1 MRRINCNR
9 ALAGLLAVV
18 MAVGQIPTPALA
30 EAAQSADQA
39 ISEQGGGSE
48 VATGSDTGEAV
59 PVEDESA
66 AEDAAATNA
75 EQQQGDRVA
84 TYAARASRSIREAG
98 SKWDDVSK
106 SDVYW
111 AVGRGTYRIRLNGT
125 GNWKD
130 IKSWRR
136 DYASANLE
144 PGVYAVQEYKI
155 PQFDWF
161 DDGTLTLTRYW
172 TATVVTEGAADA
184 TGTQLGGIV
193 VDNTPY
199 ANADT
204 YDIDEGRTKTFTVQ
218 NVDDYKVDKVQINGE
233 TKTPDAYGNYPIP
246 NTVDSQIKVTYKA
259 DTEATVEVDEESSAN
274 LESLT
279 VGGTSAVAGS
289 SVSVNVKNSVS
300 VVATPADGYAVES
313 IEFDGITYRNG
324 DKGLSFKNHVATLTL
339 TALKKDE
346 TYKLKVNTVKAGLV
360 GNDGAEVGILGKDSS
375 TYNKIVFNAA
385 LDAAKSVPD
394 GLTAGDVTIEYD
406 ASRSGVGVWKPLD
419 YTPAAWY
426 ESTLHA
432 FGKKDSE
439 QIQISYAGNNQ
450 YPASSIRLTVK
461 PVDGRTVTHI
471 SMNAATSVQYSEDF
485 DALKAKVYRQLAPT
499 VVDEVTGKPVIGL
512 SRNDFEIDGLEQKVG
527 EYTVTMKF
535 KGNGTYKPS
544 EATATVTVTKAP
556 SSVKVKNTS
565 ITYGNTVAVADLVS
579 STPSNKETEPVI
591 VVAGIDGDGKGYL
604 SIDLSYV
611 GGGKAQSAIN
621 SILHLDKGVTL
632 DGLINLLNNDAT
644 MKFLGYAL
652 KAAGVENPDQVIDSL
667 KSALDTAQ
675 DLGLGGS
682 TVALG
687 GTPSKAGVYL
697 VTAVTTSGNYETSAG
712 VGYLTIAPRT
722 EDVTLTWNASTPK
735 GGFAVGSEELANF
748 DFGAKVV
755 DSDAAVEGAKVRYLI
770 TGIAYD
776 GSTFKSTDPNVK
788 PTKPGCYTEVAYVL
802 GGNYAAAPIT
812 RAFKIS
818 RLETTISMGDEIHEY
833 DGAAQAMNAQVY
845 VGDQPLEGAELT
857 FSYFGMS
864 ASGAFDVKL
873 DGMPTEAGTYK
884 VVATYLGDAQHATS
898 SKATTLKINP
908 REVSVKA
915 NNASKICGEADPE
928 SAYSYELIDRGKTT
942 WKGGDLATEVSPT
955 VSYQRQPGE
964 DPGVYTLHINAAT
977 CNRNFKLNE
986 AESGVFNIYG
996 ALTVKVDG
1004 HGTAGLVEGAPAGG
1018 EPDTPISVN
1027 AVADEGYVFTGWT
1040 VDKGDAKV
1048 QDANATETIVRMGSS
1063 NTTLTAH
1070 FELAM
1075 TPIQPMTYVT
1085 VEAGEGG
1092 SATSNPRGALPGTK
1106 VALTAVADEGYVFDH
1121 WEVIDG
1127 DIELADAASATT
1139 TFLLGEK
1146 AVTVRALF
1154 ELAMTP
1160 IQPMTYVTVEA
1171 GEGGSATSNP
1181 RGALPGTK
1189 VALTAV
1195 ADEGYVFD
1203 HWEVIDGDIELADA
1217 ASATTTFLLGEK
1229 AVTVRA
1235 LFKAAPAPEPVPD
1248 PKDPSDGKGS
1258 GSATTVTETKS
1269 AAKKQDAA
1277 VLPHAGDRTLALV
1290 AGIAIAGVIVL
1301 AAGFALT
1308 RRHNRR

>member
-30 EAAQSADQA
+30 EAAQSPDQA

-59 PVEDESA
+59 PAEDESA

-84 TYAARASRSIREAG
+84 TYAARASRSIRKAG
-98 SKWDDVSK
+98 SKWSDVSK

-111 AVGRGTYRIRLNGT
+111 AVGMGGTYRIRLNGT
-125 GNWKD
+125 DKWTE
-130 IKSWRR
+130 IKSW
-136 DYASANLE
+136 DWGLDSGSANLE
-144 PGVYAVQEYKI
+144 PGVYEVQERRL
-155 PQFDWF
+155 FNWV
-161 DDGTLTLTRYW
+161 DDGDLTLTRFW

-184 TGTQLGGIV
+184 TGAQLGGIF
-193 VDNTPY
+193 VDDKPY
-199 ANADT
+199 AHAGT
-204 YDIDEGRTKTFTVQ
+204 YDIDEGTPKTFTVQ

-259 DTEATVEVDEESSAN
+259 DTEATVKVDEESSAN

-289 SVSVNVKNSVS
+289 SVSVNVMNSVS

-313 IEFDGITYRNG
+313 IEFDGKKYLYG
-324 DKGLSFKNHVATLTL
+324 DEDLSFKNHVATLTL

-406 ASRSGVGVWKPLD
+406 ASRSGDGVWKSLD
-419 YTPAAWY
+419 YTPARHPV
-426 ESTLHA
+426 TRHA
-432 FGKKDSE
+432 FGEKDPE
-439 QIQISYAGNNQ
+439 QIRIRYAGNDQ
-450 YPASSIRLTVK
+450 YPASSITLTVK

-471 SMNAATSVQYSEDF
+471 SMNAATSVQYSKDF
-485 DALKAKVYRQLAPT
+485 DALKDKVYRQLAPT

-565 ITYGNTVAVADLVS
+565 ITYGNTVAVAGLVS

-621 SILHLDKGVTL
+621 AILHLDKGVTL
-632 DGLINLLNNDAT
+632 DGLLNNDAT
-644 MKFLGYAL
+644 MRVLGHAL
-652 KAAGVENPDQVIDSL
+652 EAAGVENPDQVIDSL

-712 VGYLTIAPRT
+712 VGCLTIAPRT

-735 GGFAVGSEELANF
+735 GGFAVGSDELAKF

-755 DSDAAVEGAKVRYLI
+755 DSDAAVAGAKVRYLI

-802 GGNYAAAPIT
+802 GGNYAAAPIK
-812 RAFKIS
+812 RDFKIS

-845 VGDQPLEGAELT
+845 VGDQPLEGAEVT

-915 NNASKICGEADPE
+915 NNASKIYGEADPE
-928 SAYSYELIDRGKTT
+928 SAYSYELIDRGTTT

-955 VSYQRQPGE
+955 VSYQREPGE
-964 DPGVYTLHINAAT
+964 NPGEYTLHINAAT

-1018 EPDTPISVN
+1018 EPGTPIGVN

-1154 ELAMTP
+1154 
-1160 IQPMTYVTVEA
+1160 
-1171 GEGGSATSNP
+1171 
-1181 RGALPGTK
+1181 
-1189 VALTAV
+1189 
-1195 ADEGYVFD
+1195 
-1203 HWEVIDGDIELADA
+1203 
-1217 ASATTTFLLGEK
+1217 K
-1229 AVTVRA
+1229 AV
-1235 LFKAAPAPEPVPD
+1235 PAPEPVPD

-1258 GSATTVTETKS
+1258 GSATTVTETRS

-1277 VLPHAGDRTLALV
+1277 VLPHAGDRTFALV

>member
-30 EAAQSADQA
+30 EAAQSADQV

-59 PVEDESA
+59 PAEDESA

-84 TYAARASRSIREAG
+84 TYAARASRSIRKAG
-98 SKWDDVSK
+98 REWRDVSK
-106 SDVYW
+106 KEVYG
-111 AVGRGTYRIRLNGT
+111 AVSTGPYRIHIRLNGT
-125 GNWKD
+125 DNWTE
-130 IKSWRR
+130 ITSW
-136 DYASANLE
+136 ALNPSSANLE
-144 PGVYAVQEYKI
+144 PGVYEVQEYKKVGGSFFN
-155 PQFDWF
+155 PEFAWV
-161 DDGTLTLTRYW
+161 DDGDLTLTRFW
-172 TATVVTEGAADA
+172 RATVVTEGAADA
-184 TGTQLGGIV
+184 TGAQLGGIV
-193 VDNTPY
+193 VDGTSY
-199 ANADT
+199 ANAGT
-204 YDIDEGRTKTFTVQ
+204 YEINEGTPKTFTVQ
-218 NVDDYKVDKVQINGE
+218 NVDDYKVDKVQIDGK
-233 TKTPDAYGNYPIP
+233 TVTPDPDGNYTIP
-246 NTVDSQIKVTYKA
+246 NNADSKIKVTYKA
-259 DTEATVEVDEESSAN
+259 DTEATVKVDEASSAN

-289 SVSVNVKNSVS
+289 SVSVNVKNSVF
-300 VVATPADGYAVES
+300 VVAKPAPGYAVES
-313 IEFDGITYRNG
+313 IDFNGITYRNG
-324 DKGLSFKNHVATLTL
+324 DASLGFKNQVATLTL
-339 TALKKDE
+339 PELTKDE
-346 TYKLKVNTVKAGLV
+346 TYILKVNTVKAGLV
-360 GNDGAEVGILGKDSS
+360 GIDGAEVGILGKDSS
-375 TYNKIVFNAA
+375 TYNEIVFNAA
-385 LDAAKSVPD
+385 LDAAKSVPA
-394 GLTAGDVTIEYD
+394 GLTAGDVTIEYN
-406 ASRSGVGVWKPLD
+406 ASSVSVKDVWKSLD
-419 YTPAAWY
+419 YTPALL
-426 ESTLHA
+426 EGKHA

-439 QIQISYAGNNQ
+439 QIRISYAGNDQ
-450 YPASSIRLTVK
+450 YPASSITLTVK

-499 VVDEVTGKPVIGL
+499 VVDEVTGKPVNGL

-632 DGLINLLNNDAT
+632 DSLINLLNNDAT
-644 MKFLGYAL
+644 MTALRLAL

-697 VTAVTTSGNYETSAG
+697 VTAVATSGNYETSAG
-712 VGYLTIAPRT
+712 VGYLTIAPKT

-735 GGFAVGSEELANF
+735 GGFAVGSDELANF

-915 NNASKICGEADPE
+915 NNASKIYGEADPE
-928 SAYSYELIDRGKTT
+928 SAYSYELIDRGTT
-942 WKGGDLATEVSPT
+942 PWKGGDLATEVSPT

-964 DPGVYTLHINAAT
+964 DPGEYTLHISAAT

-986 AESGVFNIYG
+986 AESGVFKIYG
-996 ALTVKVDG
+996 ALTVKIDG

-1018 EPDTPISVN
+1018 EPGTPIGVN
-1027 AVADEGYVFTGWT
+1027 AVEDEGYVFTGWT
-1040 VDKGDAKV
+1040 VDEGDAKV
-1048 QDANATETIVRMGSS
+1048 EDANATETIVRMGSS

-1070 FELAM
+1070 
-1075 TPIQPMTYVT
+1075 
-1085 VEAGEGG
+1085 
-1092 SATSNPRGALPGTK
+1092 
-1106 VALTAVADEGYVFDH
+1106 
-1121 WEVIDG
+1121 
-1127 DIELADAASATT
+1127 
-1139 TFLLGEK
+1139 
-1146 AVTVRALF
+1146 F

-1258 GSATTVTETKS
+1258 GSATTVTETRS

-1277 VLPHAGDRTLALV
+1277 VLPHAGDRTFALV

>member
-59 PVEDESA
+59 PAEDESTD
-66 AEDAAATNA
+66 EDAAATNA

-84 TYAARASRSIREAG
+84 TYAARTSRSIREAG
-98 SKWDDVSK
+98 SKWEDALK
-106 SDVYW
+106 SDVVR
-111 AVGRGTYRIRLNGT
+111 AFGTGIYQIRLNGT
-125 GNWKD
+125 GNWVNIVRWLSGLD
-130 IKSWRR
+130 ST
-136 DYASANLE
+136 NLE
-144 PGVYAVQEYKI
+144 PGVYEVQKGITKFLKI
-155 PQFDWF
+155 DWV
-161 DDGTLTLTRYW
+161 DDGDLTLTRYW

-184 TGTQLGGIV
+184 TGVQLGGIF
-193 VDNTPY
+193 VDGTPY

-204 YDIDEGRTKTFTVQ
+204 CDIDEGTTKTFTVQ
-218 NVDDYKVDKVQINGE
+218 NVDDYKVDKVQIDGK
-233 TKTPDAYGNYPIP
+233 TVTPDADGNYTIP
-246 NTVDSQIKVTYKA
+246 NNADSIIKVTYKA
-259 DTEATVEVDEESSAN
+259 DTEATVKVDKASSAN

-279 VGGTSAVAGS
+279 VGGTSAAAGS

-300 VVATPADGYAVES
+300 VVATPAPGYAVES
-313 IEFDGITYRNG
+313 IDFNGITYRNG
-324 DKGLSFKNHVATLTL
+324 NADLSFNNHVATLTL
-339 TALKKDE
+339 PALTKDK
-346 TYKLKVNTVKAGLV
+346 TYILKVNTVKAGLV
-360 GNDGAEVGILGKDSS
+360 GINGAEVGILGKDSS
-375 TYNKIVFNAA
+375 TYNEIVFNAA
-385 LDAAKSVPD
+385 LDAANSVPA
-394 GLTAGDVTIEYD
+394 GLTAGDVTIEYN
-406 ASRSGVGVWKPLD
+406 ASSVSVKDVWKPLD
-419 YTPAAWY
+419 YTPARH
-426 ESTLHA
+426 EFLLLHA
-432 FGKKDSE
+432 FGKNGKKDSE
-439 QIQISYAGNNQ
+439 QIRISYAGNDQ
-450 YPASSIRLTVK
+450 YPASSITLTVK

-485 DALKAKVYRQLAPT
+485 DALKDKVYRQLAPT

-512 SRNDFEIDGLEQKVG
+512 SRIDFEIDGLEQKVG

-565 ITYGNTVAVADLVS
+565 ITYGNTVAVAGLVS

-611 GGGKAQSAIN
+611 GDGKAQSAIN

-632 DGLINLLNNDAT
+632 DGLLNNDVT
-644 MKFLGYAL
+644 MRVLGHAL
-652 KAAGVENPDQVIDSL
+652 EAAGVENPDQVIDSL

-712 VGYLTIAPRT
+712 VGCLTIAPRT

-735 GGFAVGSEELANF
+735 GGFAVGSDELAKF

-755 DSDAAVEGAKVRYLI
+755 DSDAAVAGAKVRYLI

-802 GGNYAAAPIT
+802 GGNYAAAPIK
-812 RAFKIS
+812 RDFKIS

-845 VGDQPLEGAELT
+845 VGDQPLEGAEVT

-915 NNASKICGEADPE
+915 NNASKIYGEADPE
-928 SAYSYELIDRGKTT
+928 SAYSYELIDRGTT
-942 WKGGDLATEVSPT
+942 PWKGGDLATEVSPT

-1018 EPDTPISVN
+1018 EPGTPIGVN

-1040 VDKGDAKV
+1040 VDEGDAKV
-1048 QDANATETIVRMGSS
+1048 EDANATETIVRMGRS

-1070 FELAM
+1070 
-1075 TPIQPMTYVT
+1075 
-1085 VEAGEGG
+1085 
-1092 SATSNPRGALPGTK
+1092 
-1106 VALTAVADEGYVFDH
+1106 
-1121 WEVIDG
+1121 
-1127 DIELADAASATT
+1127 
-1139 TFLLGEK
+1139 
-1146 AVTVRALF
+1146 F

-1258 GSATTVTETKS
+1258 GSATTVTETRS

-1277 VLPHAGDRTLALV
+1277 VLPHAGDRTFALV

>member
-59 PVEDESA
+59 PAENESA

-98 SKWDDVSK
+98 SKWSDVSK
-106 SDVYW
+106 SEVYW
-111 AVGRGTYRIRLNGT
+111 AVGMGTYRIRLNGT
-125 GNWKD
+125 DNWTEIESWIGN
-130 IKSWRR
+130 RG
-136 DYASANLE
+136 SANLE
-144 PGVYAVQEYKI
+144 PGVYEVQKFKI
-155 PQFDWF
+155 PKFDWV
-161 DDGTLTLTRYW
+161 DDGNLTLTRYW
-172 TATVVTEGAADA
+172 RATVVTEGAADA
-184 TGTQLGGIV
+184 TGAQLGGIV
-193 VDNTPY
+193 VDGTSY
-199 ANADT
+199 ANANH
-204 YDIDEGRTKTFTVQ
+204 YDIDEGTTKIFTVQ
-218 NVDDYKVDKVQINGE
+218 NVDDYKVDKVQIDGN
-233 TKTPDAYGNYPIP
+233 TVTPDADGNYTIP
-246 NTVDSQIKVTYKA
+246 SNADSQIKVTYKA
-259 DTEATVEVDEESSAN
+259 DTEATVKVDEASSAN
-274 LESLT
+274 LKSLT
-279 VGGTSAVAGS
+279 VGGTFAAAGS

-313 IEFDGITYRNG
+313 IEFNGNTYRNG
-324 DKGLSFKNHVATLTL
+324 DASLSFEKTVATLTL
-339 TALKKDE
+339 PKLAKDE
-346 TYKLKVNTVKAGLV
+346 THILKVNTVKAGLV
-360 GNDGAEVGILGKDSS
+360 GINGAEVGILGKDSS

-385 LDAAKSVPD
+385 LDAAKSVPA
-394 GLTAGDVTIEYD
+394 GLTADDVTIEYN
-406 ASRSGVGVWKPLD
+406 ASPVSVVYHEWKPLD
-419 YTPAAWY
+419 YTPAWN
-426 ESTLHA
+426 EFLLHA

-439 QIQISYAGNNQ
+439 QIQISYAGNDQ
-450 YPASSIRLTVK
+450 YPASSITLTVK

-471 SMNAATSVQYSEDF
+471 SMNAAISVQYSEDF

-499 VVDEVTGKPVIGL
+499 VVDEVTGKPVNGL

-644 MKFLGYAL
+644 MTALRLAL

-697 VTAVTTSGNYETSAG
+697 VTAVATSGNYETSAG
-712 VGYLTIAPRT
+712 VGYLTIAPKT
-722 EDVTLTWNASTPK
+722 EDVTLTWNTSTPK
-735 GGFAVGSEELANF
+735 GGFAVGSDELANF

-755 DSDAAVEGAKVRYLI
+755 DSDAAVAGAKVRYLI

-833 DGAAQAMNAQVY
+833 NGAAQAMNAQVY
-845 VGDQPLEGAELT
+845 VGDQPLEGAEVT

-915 NNASKICGEADPE
+915 NNASKIYGEADPE
-928 SAYSYELIDRGKTT
+928 SAYSYELIDRGTT
-942 WKGGDLATEVSPT
+942 PWKGGDLATEVSPT

-964 DPGVYTLHINAAT
+964 DPGVYTLHIKAAT

-1004 HGTAGLVEGAPAGG
+1004 HGTAGLVEDAPAGG
-1018 EPDTPISVN
+1018 EPGTPIGVN

-1040 VDKGDAKV
+1040 VDEGDAKV
-1048 QDANATETIVRMGSS
+1048 EDANATETIVRMGSS

-1154 ELAMTP
+1154 
-1160 IQPMTYVTVEA
+1160 
-1171 GEGGSATSNP
+1171 
-1181 RGALPGTK
+1181 
-1189 VALTAV
+1189 
-1195 ADEGYVFD
+1195 
-1203 HWEVIDGDIELADA
+1203 
-1217 ASATTTFLLGEK
+1217 K
-1229 AVTVRA
+1229 AV
-1235 LFKAAPAPEPVPD
+1235 PAPEPVPD

-1258 GSATTVTETKS
+1258 GSATTVTETRS

-1277 VLPHAGDRTLALV
+1277 VLPHAGDRTFALV

>member
-59 PVEDESA
+59 PAEDESA

-98 SKWDDVSK
+98 FKWKDALK
-106 SDVYW
+106 SDVVR
-111 AVGRGTYRIRLNGT
+111 AFGPGMYRIRLNGT
-125 GNWKD
+125 DDWID
-130 IKSWRR
+130 IGFWLLNPG
-136 DYASANLE
+136 SADLE
-144 PGVYAVQEYKI
+144 PGVYEVQECR
-155 PQFDWF
+155 FFNWV

-172 TATVVTEGAADA
+172 RATVVTEGAADA
-184 TGTQLGGIV
+184 TGAQLGGIF
-193 VDNTPY
+193 VDGLSY
-199 ANADT
+199 ANAGT
-204 YDIDEGRTKTFTVQ
+204 YDIDEGTTKTFTVQ
-218 NVDDYKVDKVQINGE
+218 NVDDYKVDKVQIDDN
-233 TKTPDAYGNYPIP
+233 TVTPDADGNYTIP
-246 NTVDSQIKVTYKA
+246 SNADSQIKVTYKA
-259 DTEATVEVDEESSAN
+259 DTEATVKVDEASSAN
-274 LESLT
+274 LKSLT
-279 VGGTSAVAGS
+279 VGGTSAAAGS
-289 SVSVNVKNSVS
+289 SVSVNVMNSVS

-313 IEFDGITYRNG
+313 IEFNGITYRNG
-324 DKGLSFKNHVATLTL
+324 DAGLSFKNQVATLTL
-339 TALKKDE
+339 PALTKDE
-346 TYKLKVNTVKAGLV
+346 TYILKVNTVKAGLV
-360 GNDGAEVGILGKDSS
+360 GIDGAEVGILGKDSS
-375 TYNKIVFNAA
+375 AYNKIVFNAA
-385 LDAAKSVPD
+385 LDAAKSVPA
-394 GLTAGDVTIEYD
+394 GLTADDVTIEYN
-406 ASRSGVGVWKPLD
+406 ASPVSVIHHEWKPLD
-419 YTPAAWY
+419 YTPARH
-426 ESTLHA
+426 ERTLHA
-432 FGKKDSE
+432 FGKNGKKDSE
-439 QIQISYAGNNQ
+439 QIRISYAGNDQ
-450 YPASSIRLTVK
+450 YPASSITLTVK

-471 SMNAATSVQYSEDF
+471 SMNAATSVQYSKDF
-485 DALKAKVYRQLAPT
+485 DALKDKVYRQLAPT
-499 VVDEVTGKPVIGL
+499 VVDEVTGKPVNGL

-632 DGLINLLNNDAT
+632 DSLINLLNNDAT
-644 MKFLGYAL
+644 MTALRLAL

-697 VTAVTTSGNYETSAG
+697 VTAVATSGNYETSAG

-770 TGIAYD
+770 TGIACD

-802 GGNYAAAPIT
+802 GGNYAAAPIK

-845 VGDQPLEGAELT
+845 VGDQPLEGAEVT

-915 NNASKICGEADPE
+915 NNASKIYGEADPE
-928 SAYSYELIDRGKTT
+928 SAYSYELIDRGTTT

-955 VSYQRQPGE
+955 VSYQREPGE
-964 DPGVYTLHINAAT
+964 NPGEYTLHISAAT
-977 CNRNFKLNE
+977 CNRNFKLNV
-986 AESGVFNIYG
+986 AESGVFKIYG

-1018 EPDTPISVN
+1018 EPGTPIGVN

-1040 VDKGDAKV
+1040 VDEGDAKV
-1048 QDANATETIVRMGSS
+1048 EDANATETIVRMGSS

-1075 TPIQPMTYVT
+1075 TPIQPM
-1085 VEAGEGG
+1085 
-1092 SATSNPRGALPGTK
+1092 S
-1106 VALTAVADEGYVFDH
+1106 
-1121 WEVIDG
+1121 
-1127 DIELADAASATT
+1127 
-1139 TFLLGEK
+1139 
-1146 AVTVRALF
+1146 
-1154 ELAMTP
+1154 
-1160 IQPMTYVTVEA
+1160 YVTVEA

-1235 LFKAAPAPEPVPD
+1235 LFKAVPAPEPVPD

-1258 GSATTVTETKS
+1258 GSVTTVTETRS

-1277 VLPHAGDRTLALV
+1277 VLPHAGDRTFALV
-1290 AGIAIAGVIVL
+1290 TGIAIAGVIVL

>member
-59 PVEDESA
+59 PAEDESA

-84 TYAARASRSIREAG
+84 TYAARASRSIRQAG
-98 SKWDDVSK
+98 SKWSDVSK
-106 SDVYW
+106 SDVYR
-111 AVGRGTYRIRLNGT
+111 AVGTGKYQIRRLNGT
-125 GNWKD
+125 DNWTEITYWGLNFD
-130 IKSWRR
+130 
-136 DYASANLE
+136 SANLE
-144 PGVYAVQEYKI
+144 PGVYAVQEYKNDGSWVK
-155 PQFDWF
+155 PKFEWV
-161 DDGTLTLTRYW
+161 DDGDLTLTRYW

-184 TGTQLGGIV
+184 TGAQLGGIV
-193 VDNTPY
+193 VDGTPY
-199 ANADT
+199 ANANH
-204 YDIDEGRTKTFTVQ
+204 YDIDEGTTKTFTVQ
-218 NVDDYKVDKVQINGE
+218 NVAGYKVDKVQIDDNNV
-233 TKTPDAYGNYPIP
+233 TPDAGGNYTIQCSA
-246 NTVDSQIKVTYKA
+246 DSQIKVTYKA
-259 DTEATVEVDEESSAN
+259 DTEATVKVDDASSAN
-274 LESLT
+274 LKSLT
-279 VGGTSAVAGS
+279 VGGTSAAAGS

-313 IEFDGITYRNG
+313 IEFNDTTYRNG
-324 DKGLSFKNHVATLTL
+324 DAGLSFKKQVATLTL
-339 TALKKDE
+339 PALNKDE
-346 TYKLKVNTVKAGLV
+346 TYILKVNTVKAGLV
-360 GNDGAEVGILGKDSS
+360 GINDAEVGILGKDSS
-375 TYNKIVFNAA
+375 TYNEIVFNAA
-385 LDAAKSVPD
+385 LDAANSVPA
-394 GLTAGDVTIEYD
+394 GLTAADVTIKYN
-406 ASRSGVGVWKPLD
+406 AGSGVWKSLD
-419 YTPAAWY
+419 YTPAWY
-426 ESTLHA
+426 EFLLHA
-432 FGKKDSE
+432 FGKSKKGSE
-439 QIQISYAGNNQ
+439 QIKISYAGNDQ
-450 YPASSIRLTVK
+450 YPASSITLTVK

-499 VVDEVTGKPVIGL
+499 VVDEVTGKPVNGL

-565 ITYGNTVAVADLVS
+565 ITYRNTVAVADLVS

-644 MKFLGYAL
+644 MTALRLAL

-712 VGYLTIAPRT
+712 VGYLTIVPKT

-735 GGFAVGSEELANF
+735 GGFAVGSDELANF

-755 DSDAAVEGAKVRYLI
+755 DSDAAVAGAKVRYLI

-845 VGDQPLEGAELT
+845 VGDQPLEGAEVT

-873 DGMPTEAGTYK
+873 NGMPTEAGTYK

-915 NNASKICGEADPE
+915 NNASKIYGEADPE
-928 SAYSYELIDRGKTT
+928 SAYSYELIDRGTTT

-955 VSYQRQPGE
+955 VSYQREPGE
-964 DPGVYTLHINAAT
+964 NPGEYTLHINAAT

-1018 EPDTPISVN
+1018 EPGTPIGVN

-1048 QDANATETIVRMGSS
+1048 EDANATETIVHMGSS

-1070 FELAM
+1070 
-1075 TPIQPMTYVT
+1075 
-1085 VEAGEGG
+1085 
-1092 SATSNPRGALPGTK
+1092 
-1106 VALTAVADEGYVFDH
+1106 
-1121 WEVIDG
+1121 
-1127 DIELADAASATT
+1127 
-1139 TFLLGEK
+1139 
-1146 AVTVRALF
+1146 F

-1258 GSATTVTETKS
+1258 GSATTVTETRS

-1277 VLPHAGDRTLALV
+1277 VLPHAGDRTFALV

>member
-59 PVEDESA
+59 PAEDESA

-98 SKWDDVSK
+98 SKWGDVSK
-106 SDVYW
+106 FDVYR
-111 AVGRGTYRIRLNGT
+111 AVGAGTYRIRRNGT
-125 GNWKD
+125 DGWTEID
-130 IKSWRR
+130 SWFRKF
-136 DYASANLE
+136 DSANLE
-144 PGVYAVQEYKI
+144 PGVYAVQKSNI
-155 PQFDWF
+155 LKRDWF
-161 DDGTLTLTRYW
+161 NDGNLTLTRYW

-184 TGTQLGGIV
+184 TGAQLGGIF
-193 VDNTPY
+193 VDGTSY
-199 ANADT
+199 ANAGT
-204 YDIDEGRTKTFTVQ
+204 YDIDEGTTKTFTVQ
-218 NVDDYKVDKVQINGE
+218 NVDDYKVDKVQIDDN
-233 TKTPDAYGNYPIP
+233 TVTPDADGNYTIP
-246 NTVDSQIKVTYKA
+246 SNADSQIKVTYKA
-259 DTEATVEVDEESSAN
+259 DTEATVKVDEASSAN

-279 VGGTSAVAGS
+279 VGGTSAAAGS

-313 IEFDGITYRNG
+313 IEFNGNTYRNG
-324 DKGLSFKNHVATLTL
+324 DAGLSFKNQVATLTL
-339 TALKKDE
+339 PELTKDK
-346 TYKLKVNTVKAGLV
+346 TYILKVNTVKAGLV
-360 GNDGAEVGILGKDSS
+360 GINGAEVGILGKDSS

-385 LDAAKSVPD
+385 LDAAKSVPA

-499 VVDEVTGKPVIGL
+499 VVDEVTGKPVNGL

-644 MKFLGYAL
+644 MKVLGYAL

-735 GGFAVGSEELANF
+735 GGFAVGSDELADF

-755 DSDAAVEGAKVRYLI
+755 DSDAAVAGAKVRYLI

-964 DPGVYTLHINAAT
+964 EPGVYTLHINAAT

-1018 EPDTPISVN
+1018 EPDTQISVN

-1040 VDKGDAKV
+1040 VDEGDAKV
-1048 QDANATETIVRMGSS
+1048 EDANATETIVRMGSS

-1085 VEAGEGG
+1085 VG
-1092 SATSNPRGALPGTK
+1092 
-1106 VALTAVADEGYVFDH
+1106 
-1121 WEVIDG
+1121 
-1127 DIELADAASATT
+1127 
-1139 TFLLGEK
+1139 
-1146 AVTVRALF
+1146 
-1154 ELAMTP
+1154 
-1160 IQPMTYVTVEA
+1160 A

-1258 GSATTVTETKS
+1258 GSATTVTETRS

-1277 VLPHAGDRTLALV
+1277 VLPHAGDRTFALV

>member
-1 MRRINCNR
+1 
-9 ALAGLLAVV
+9 
-18 MAVGQIPTPALA
+18 
-30 EAAQSADQA
+30 
-39 ISEQGGGSE
+39 
-48 VATGSDTGEAV
+48 
-59 PVEDESA
+59 
-66 AEDAAATNA
+66 
-75 EQQQGDRVA
+75 
-84 TYAARASRSIREAG
+84 
-98 SKWDDVSK
+98 
-106 SDVYW
+106 
-111 AVGRGTYRIRLNGT
+111 
-125 GNWKD
+125 
-130 IKSWRR
+130 
-136 DYASANLE
+136 
-144 PGVYAVQEYKI
+144 
-155 PQFDWF
+155 
-161 DDGTLTLTRYW
+161 
-172 TATVVTEGAADA
+172 
-184 TGTQLGGIV
+184 
-193 VDNTPY
+193 
-199 ANADT
+199 
-204 YDIDEGRTKTFTVQ
+204 
-218 NVDDYKVDKVQINGE
+218 
-233 TKTPDAYGNYPIP
+233 
-246 NTVDSQIKVTYKA
+246 
-259 DTEATVEVDEESSAN
+259 
-274 LESLT
+274 
-279 VGGTSAVAGS
+279 
-289 SVSVNVKNSVS
+289 
-300 VVATPADGYAVES
+300 
-313 IEFDGITYRNG
+313 
-324 DKGLSFKNHVATLTL
+324 
-339 TALKKDE
+339 
-346 TYKLKVNTVKAGLV
+346 
-360 GNDGAEVGILGKDSS
+360 
-375 TYNKIVFNAA
+375 
-385 LDAAKSVPD
+385 
-394 GLTAGDVTIEYD
+394 
-406 ASRSGVGVWKPLD
+406 
-419 YTPAAWY
+419 
-426 ESTLHA
+426 
-432 FGKKDSE
+432 
-439 QIQISYAGNNQ
+439 
-450 YPASSIRLTVK
+450 
-461 PVDGRTVTHI
+461 
-471 SMNAATSVQYSEDF
+471 
-485 DALKAKVYRQLAPT
+485 
-499 VVDEVTGKPVIGL
+499 
-512 SRNDFEIDGLEQKVG
+512 KVG

-565 ITYGNTVAVADLVS
+565 ITYGNTVAVAGLVS

-621 SILHLDKGVTL
+621 SIPHLDEGVTL
-632 DGLINLLNNDAT
+632 DRLIEMLNKDAT
-644 MKFLGYAL
+644 MKVLGLAL
-652 KAAGVENPDQVIDSL
+652 KTAGVENPDQVIDSL

-735 GGFAVGSEELANF
+735 GGFAVGSDELADF

-755 DSDAAVEGAKVRYLI
+755 DSDAAVAGAKVRYLI

-1018 EPDTPISVN
+1018 EPDTPIGVN

-1040 VDKGDAKV
+1040 VDRGDAEV
-1048 QDANATETIVRMGSS
+1048 EDANATETIVHMGSS

-1070 FELAM
+1070 
-1075 TPIQPMTYVT
+1075 
-1085 VEAGEGG
+1085 
-1092 SATSNPRGALPGTK
+1092 
-1106 VALTAVADEGYVFDH
+1106 
-1121 WEVIDG
+1121 
-1127 DIELADAASATT
+1127 
-1139 TFLLGEK
+1139 
-1146 AVTVRALF
+1146 F

-1258 GSATTVTETKS
+1258 GSATTVTETRS

>member
-59 PVEDESA
+59 PAEDESA
-66 AEDAAATNA
+66 DEDAAATNA

-84 TYAARASRSIREAG
+84 TYAARTSRSIREAG
-98 SKWDDVSK
+98 SKWEDALK
-106 SDVYW
+106 SDVVR
-111 AVGRGTYRIRLNGT
+111 AFGTGIYQIRLNGT
-125 GNWKD
+125 GNWINIVRWLSGLD
-130 IKSWRR
+130 ST
-136 DYASANLE
+136 NLE

-289 SVSVNVKNSVS
+289 SVSVNVENSVS
-300 VVATPADGYAVES
+300 VVAKPADGYAVES
-313 IEFDGITYRNG
+313 IEFNG
-324 DKGLSFKNHVATLTL
+324 KKYLYGDEDLSFENQVATLTL
-339 TALKKDE
+339 PALKKDE
-346 TYKLKVNTVKAGLV
+346 TYTLKVNTVKAGLV
-360 GNDGAEVGILGKDSS
+360 GIDGADVGILGKDSS
-375 TYNKIVFNAA
+375 TYNEIVFNAA
-385 LDAAKSVPD
+385 LDAANSVPA
-394 GLTAGDVTIEYD
+394 GLTAGDVTIKYN
-406 ASRSGVGVWKPLD
+406 AGSVGKVWKSLD
-419 YTPAAWY
+419 YTPARH
-426 ESTLHA
+426 EFLLLHA
-432 FGKKDSE
+432 FGKGDSE
-439 QIQISYAGNNQ
+439 QIQISYAGNDQ
-450 YPASSIRLTVK
+450 YPASSITLTVK

-499 VVDEVTGKPVIGL
+499 VVDEVTGKPVNGL
-512 SRNDFEIDGLEQKVG
+512 SRNDFEIDGLEKKVG

-611 GGGKAQSAIN
+611 GDGKAQSAIN
-621 SILHLDKGVTL
+621 SILPLDKGVTL
-632 DGLINLLNNDAT
+632 DRLINLLNNDAAMT
-644 MKFLGYAL
+644 ALRLAL

-712 VGYLTIAPRT
+712 VGYLTIAPKT
-722 EDVTLTWNASTPK
+722 EDVTLTWNTSTPK
-735 GGFAVGSEELANF
+735 GGFAVGSDELANF

-755 DSDAAVEGAKVRYLI
+755 DSDAAVAGAKVRYLI

-845 VGDQPLEGAELT
+845 VGDQPLEGAEVT

-915 NNASKICGEADPE
+915 NNASKIYGEADPE
-928 SAYSYELIDRGKTT
+928 SAYSYELIDRGTTT

-955 VSYQRQPGE
+955 VSYQREPGE
-964 DPGVYTLHINAAT
+964 NPGEYTLHISAAT

-986 AESGVFNIYG
+986 AESGVFKIYG

-1018 EPDTPISVN
+1018 EPGTPIGVN

-1040 VDKGDAKV
+1040 VDEGDAKV
-1048 QDANATETIVRMGSS
+1048 EDANATETIVCMGSS

-1070 FELAM
+1070 
-1075 TPIQPMTYVT
+1075 
-1085 VEAGEGG
+1085 
-1092 SATSNPRGALPGTK
+1092 
-1106 VALTAVADEGYVFDH
+1106 
-1121 WEVIDG
+1121 
-1127 DIELADAASATT
+1127 
-1139 TFLLGEK
+1139 
-1146 AVTVRALF
+1146 F

-1258 GSATTVTETKS
+1258 GSATTVTETRS

-1277 VLPHAGDRTLALV
+1277 VLPHAGDRTFALV

>member
-59 PVEDESA
+59 PAEDESA

-84 TYAARASRSIREAG
+84 TYAAHASRSIREAG
-98 SKWDDVSK
+98 SKWGDVSK
-106 SDVYW
+106 FDVYR
-111 AVGRGTYRIRLNGT
+111 AVGAGTYRIRRNGT
-125 GNWKD
+125 DGWTEID
-130 IKSWRR
+130 SWFRKF
-136 DYASANLE
+136 DSANLE
-144 PGVYAVQEYKI
+144 PGVYAVQKSNI
-155 PQFDWF
+155 LKRDWF
-161 DDGTLTLTRYW
+161 NDGTLTLTRYW

-184 TGTQLGGIV
+184 TGAQLGGIV
-193 VDNTPY
+193 VDGTSY
-199 ANADT
+199 ANAVT
-204 YDIDEGRTKTFTVQ
+204 YDIDEGTIKTFTVQ
-218 NVDDYKVDKVQINGE
+218 NVADYKVDKVQIGDN
-233 TKTPDAYGNYPIP
+233 TVTPDADGNYTIP
-246 NTVDSQIKVTYKA
+246 SNADSQIKVTYKA
-259 DTEATVEVDEESSAN
+259 DTEATVKVDDASSAN
-274 LESLT
+274 LKSLT
-279 VGGTSAVAGS
+279 VGGTSAAAGS

-313 IEFDGITYRNG
+313 IEFNGITYCNG
-324 DKGLSFKNHVATLTL
+324 DAGLSFKNQVATLTL
-339 TALKKDE
+339 PALTKDE
-346 TYKLKVNTVKAGLV
+346 TYILKVNTVKAGLV
-360 GNDGAEVGILGKDSS
+360 GIDGAEVGILGKDSS
-375 TYNKIVFNAA
+375 TYNEIVFNAA
-385 LDAAKSVPD
+385 LDAANSVPA
-394 GLTAGDVTIEYD
+394 GLTAGDVTIEYNAD
-406 ASRSGVGVWKPLD
+406 SVVGVWKSLD
-419 YTPAAWY
+419 YTPAWY
-426 ESTLHA
+426 ELTRHA
-432 FGKKDSE
+432 FGKKDPE
-439 QIQISYAGNNQ
+439 QIQISYAGNDQ
-450 YPASSIRLTVK
+450 YPASSITLTVK

-499 VVDEVTGKPVIGL
+499 VVDEVTGKPVNGL

-644 MKFLGYAL
+644 MTALRLAL

-697 VTAVTTSGNYETSAG
+697 VTAVATSGNYETSAG
-712 VGYLTIAPRT
+712 VGYLTIAPKT
-722 EDVTLTWNASTPK
+722 EDVTLTWNTSTPK
-735 GGFAVGSEELANF
+735 GGFAVGSDELANF

-755 DSDAAVEGAKVRYLI
+755 DSDAAVAGAKVRYLI

-845 VGDQPLEGAELT
+845 VGDQPLEGAEVT

-915 NNASKICGEADPE
+915 NNASKIYGEADPE
-928 SAYSYELIDRGKTT
+928 SAYSYELIDRGTTT

-955 VSYQRQPGE
+955 VSYQREPGE
-964 DPGVYTLHINAAT
+964 NPGEHTLHISAAT

-986 AESGVFNIYG
+986 AESGVFKIYG

-1018 EPDTPISVN
+1018 EPGTPIGVN

-1040 VDKGDAKV
+1040 VDEGDAKV
-1048 QDANATETIVRMGSS
+1048 EDANATETIVRMGSS

-1075 TPIQPMTYVT
+1075 TPIQPM
-1085 VEAGEGG
+1085 
-1092 SATSNPRGALPGTK
+1092 S
-1106 VALTAVADEGYVFDH
+1106 
-1121 WEVIDG
+1121 
-1127 DIELADAASATT
+1127 
-1139 TFLLGEK
+1139 
-1146 AVTVRALF
+1146 
-1154 ELAMTP
+1154 
-1160 IQPMTYVTVEA
+1160 YVTVEA

-1235 LFKAAPAPEPVPD
+1235 LFKAVPAPEPVPD

-1258 GSATTVTETKS
+1258 GSVTTVTETRS

-1277 VLPHAGDRTLALV
+1277 VLPHAGDRTFALV
-1290 AGIAIAGVIVL
+1290 TGIAIAGVIVL

>member
-59 PVEDESA
+59 PAEDESA

-84 TYAARASRSIREAG
+84 TYAARASRSIRKAG
-98 SKWDDVSK
+98 SKWSDVSK
-106 SDVYW
+106 SEVYR
-111 AVGRGTYRIRLNGT
+111 AVSTGPYPIHIRLNGT
-125 GNWKD
+125 DNWKD
-130 IKSWRR
+130 ISLWGG
-136 DYASANLE
+136 DYRSANLE
-144 PGVYAVQEYKI
+144 PGVYAVQEYKKVGGSFFN
-155 PQFDWF
+155 PEYGWV
-161 DDGTLTLTRYW
+161 DDGDLTLTRFW

-184 TGTQLGGIV
+184 TGAQLGGIV
-193 VDNTPY
+193 VDGLSY
-199 ANADT
+199 ANR
-204 YDIDEGRTKTFTVQ
+204 YDIDEGTNKTFKVQ
-218 NVDDYKVDKVQINGE
+218 NVADYKVDKVQIDGN
-233 TKTPDAYGNYPIP
+233 TVTPGADGNYTIP
-246 NTVDSQIKVTYKA
+246 SNADSKIKVTYKA
-259 DTEATVEVDEESSAN
+259 DTEATVKVDEASSAN

-313 IEFDGITYRNG
+313 IEFNGNTYRNG
-324 DKGLSFKNHVATLTL
+324 DADLSFKKKVATLTL
-339 TALKKDE
+339 SALAKDE
-346 TYKLKVNTVKAGLV
+346 THILKVNTVKAGLV
-360 GNDGAEVGILGKDSS
+360 GINGAEVGILGKDSS
-375 TYNKIVFNAA
+375 TYNEIVFNAA
-385 LDAAKSVPD
+385 LDAANSVPA
-394 GLTAGDVTIEYD
+394 GLTAGDVTIKYNAD
-406 ASRSGVGVWKPLD
+406 SVGKVWKSLD
-419 YTPAAWY
+419 YTPAWY
-426 ESTLHA
+426 EFLLHA
-432 FGKKDSE
+432 FGEKDSE
-439 QIQISYAGNNQ
+439 QIQISYAGNDQ
-450 YPASSIRLTVK
+450 YPASSITLTVK
-461 PVDGRTVTHI
+461 PVDGRAVTHI

-499 VVDEVTGKPVIGL
+499 VVDEVTGKPVNGL

-565 ITYGNTVAVADLVS
+565 ITYRNTVVVADLVS

-644 MKFLGYAL
+644 MTALRLAL

-712 VGYLTIAPRT
+712 VGYLTIAPKT

-735 GGFAVGSEELANF
+735 GGFAVGSDELANF

-755 DSDAAVEGAKVRYLI
+755 DSDAAVAGAKVRYLI

-915 NNASKICGEADPE
+915 NNASKIYGEADPE
-928 SAYSYELIDRGKTT
+928 SAYSYELIDRGTTT

-955 VSYQRQPGE
+955 VSYQREPGE
-964 DPGVYTLHINAAT
+964 NPGEYTLHINAAT

-1018 EPDTPISVN
+1018 EPGTQISVN

-1048 QDANATETIVRMGSS
+1048 EDANATETIVRMGSS
-1063 NTTLTAH
+1063 NATLTAH
-1070 FELAM
+1070 
-1075 TPIQPMTYVT
+1075 
-1085 VEAGEGG
+1085 
-1092 SATSNPRGALPGTK
+1092 
-1106 VALTAVADEGYVFDH
+1106 
-1121 WEVIDG
+1121 
-1127 DIELADAASATT
+1127 
-1139 TFLLGEK
+1139 
-1146 AVTVRALF
+1146 F

-1258 GSATTVTETKS
+1258 GSATTVTETRS

-1277 VLPHAGDRTLALV
+1277 VLPHAGDRTFALV

>member
-1 MRRINCNR
+1 MET
-9 ALAGLLAVV
+9 
-18 MAVGQIPTPALA
+18 TP
-30 EAAQSADQA
+30 SPPSKAD
-39 ISEQGGGSE
+39 
-48 VATGSDTGEAV
+48 
-59 PVEDESA
+59 
-66 AEDAAATNA
+66 
-75 EQQQGDRVA
+75 
-84 TYAARASRSIREAG
+84 
-98 SKWDDVSK
+98 SK
-106 SDVYW
+106 
-111 AVGRGTYRIRLNGT
+111 
-125 GNWKD
+125 
-130 IKSWRR
+130 
-136 DYASANLE
+136 
-144 PGVYAVQEYKI
+144 
-155 PQFDWF
+155 
-161 DDGTLTLTRYW
+161 
-172 TATVVTEGAADA
+172 
-184 TGTQLGGIV
+184 
-193 VDNTPY
+193 
-199 ANADT
+199 
-204 YDIDEGRTKTFTVQ
+204 
-218 NVDDYKVDKVQINGE
+218 
-233 TKTPDAYGNYPIP
+233 
-246 NTVDSQIKVTYKA
+246 IKVTYKA
-259 DTEATVEVDEESSAN
+259 DAEATVKVDDASSAN
-274 LESLT
+274 LKSLT
-279 VGGTSAVAGS
+279 VGGTSAAAGS
-289 SVSVNVKNSVS
+289 SVSVNVKNSAS

-313 IEFDGITYRNG
+313 IEFNGITYRNG
-324 DKGLSFKNHVATLTL
+324 DAGLSFKNQVATLTL
-339 TALKKDE
+339 PALTKDG
-346 TYKLKVNTVKAGLV
+346 TYILKVNTVKAGLV
-360 GNDGAEVGILGKDSS
+360 GIDGAEVGILGKDSS
-375 TYNKIVFNAA
+375 TYNEIVFNAA
-385 LDAAKSVPD
+385 LDAANSVPA
-394 GLTAGDVTIEYD
+394 GLTAGDVTIKYN
-406 ASRSGVGVWKPLD
+406 ASSVSVVDVWKSLD
-419 YTPAAWY
+419 YTPARY
-426 ESTLHA
+426 QVTCHA
-432 FGKKDSE
+432 FGKSKKDSE
-439 QIQISYAGNNQ
+439 QIQISYAGNDQ
-450 YPASSIRLTVK
+450 YPASSITLTVK

-499 VVDEVTGKPVIGL
+499 VVDEVTGKPVNGL

-565 ITYGNTVAVADLVS
+565 ITYRNTVAVADLVS

-644 MKFLGYAL
+644 MTALRLAL

-667 KSALDTAQ
+667 KSALGTAQ

-712 VGYLTIAPRT
+712 VGYLTIAPKT

-735 GGFAVGSEELANF
+735 GGFAVGSDELANF

-755 DSDAAVEGAKVRYLI
+755 DSDAAVAGAKVRYLI

-845 VGDQPLEGAELT
+845 VGDQPLEGAKVT

-864 ASGAFDVKL
+864 ASGAFDAKL

-915 NNASKICGEADPE
+915 NNASKIYGEADPE
-928 SAYSYELIDRGKTT
+928 SAYSYELIDRGTTT

-955 VSYQRQPGE
+955 VSYQREPGE
-964 DPGVYTLHINAAT
+964 NPGEYTLHVSAAT

-986 AESGVFNIYG
+986 AESGVFSIYG

-1018 EPDTPISVN
+1018 EPGTQIGVN

-1048 QDANATETIVRMGSS
+1048 EDANATETIVRMGSS

-1070 FELAM
+1070 
-1075 TPIQPMTYVT
+1075 
-1085 VEAGEGG
+1085 
-1092 SATSNPRGALPGTK
+1092 
-1106 VALTAVADEGYVFDH
+1106 
-1121 WEVIDG
+1121 
-1127 DIELADAASATT
+1127 
-1139 TFLLGEK
+1139 
-1146 AVTVRALF
+1146 F

-1258 GSATTVTETKS
+1258 GSATTVTETRS

-1277 VLPHAGDRTLALV
+1277 VLPHAGDRTFALV

>member
-59 PVEDESA
+59 PAEDESA
-66 AEDAAATNA
+66 AEDAAAANA

-98 SKWDDVSK
+98 SKWSDVSK
-106 SDVYW
+106 SEVYR
-111 AVGRGTYRIRLNGT
+111 AVSTGPYRIHIRLNGT
-125 GNWKD
+125 DNWTEITD
-130 IKSWRR
+130 WGLNFF
-136 DYASANLE
+136 DSANLE
-144 PGVYAVQEYKI
+144 PGVYEVQEHKQVSGSI
-155 PQFDWF
+155 FNPKFDWV
-161 DDGTLTLTRYW
+161 DDDPLTLTRYW

-184 TGTQLGGIV
+184 TGAQLGGIV
-193 VDNTPY
+193 VDGLPY
-199 ANADT
+199 ANAGT
-204 YDIDEGRTKTFTVQ
+204 YDIDEGTTKTFTVQ
-218 NVDDYKVDKVQINGE
+218 NVDDYKVDKVQIGAK
-233 TKTPDAYGNYPIP
+233 TVTPDADGNYTIP
-246 NTVDSQIKVTYKA
+246 NNADSQIKVTYKA
-259 DTEATVEVDEESSAN
+259 DTEATVKVDEASSAN
-274 LESLT
+274 LKSLT
-279 VGGTSAVAGS
+279 VGGTSAAAGS

-300 VVATPADGYAVES
+300 VVAKPADGYAVES
-313 IEFDGITYRNG
+313 IEFNGNTYRNG
-324 DKGLSFKNHVATLTL
+324 DAGLSFKNQVATLTL
-339 TALKKDE
+339 PELTKDK
-346 TYKLKVNTVKAGLV
+346 TYILKVNTVKAGLV
-360 GNDGAEVGILGKDSS
+360 GIDGAEVGILGKDSS
-375 TYNKIVFNAA
+375 TYNEIVFNAA
-385 LDAAKSVPD
+385 LDAAKSVPA
-394 GLTAGDVTIEYD
+394 GLTAGDVTIEYN
-406 ASRSGVGVWKPLD
+406 ASSVSVKDVWKSLD
-419 YTPAAWY
+419 YTPAWN
-426 ESTLHA
+426 EFLLHA

-439 QIQISYAGNNQ
+439 QIQISYAGNDQ
-450 YPASSIRLTVK
+450 YPASSITLTVK

-499 VVDEVTGKPVIGL
+499 VVDEVTGKPVNGL

-644 MKFLGYAL
+644 MTALRLAL

-697 VTAVTTSGNYETSAG
+697 VTAVATSGNYETSAG
-712 VGYLTIAPRT
+712 VGYLTIAPKT
-722 EDVTLTWNASTPK
+722 EDVTLTWNTSTPK
-735 GGFAVGSEELANF
+735 GGFAVGSDELANF

-755 DSDAAVEGAKVRYLI
+755 DSDAAVAGAKVRYLI

-845 VGDQPLEGAELT
+845 VGDQPLEGAEVT

-915 NNASKICGEADPE
+915 NNASKIYGEADPE
-928 SAYSYELIDRGKTT
+928 SAYSYELIDRGTTT

-955 VSYQRQPGE
+955 VSYQREPGE
-964 DPGVYTLHINAAT
+964 NPGEYTLHISAAT

-1018 EPDTPISVN
+1018 EPGTQISVN

-1040 VDKGDAKV
+1040 VDEGDAAV
-1048 QDANATETIVRMGSS
+1048 DDANATETIVRMGSS

-1085 VEAGEGG
+1085 VQAGEGG

-1154 ELAMTP
+1154 
-1160 IQPMTYVTVEA
+1160 
-1171 GEGGSATSNP
+1171 
-1181 RGALPGTK
+1181 R
-1189 VALTAV
+1189 
-1195 ADEGYVFD
+1195 
-1203 HWEVIDGDIELADA
+1203 
-1217 ASATTTFLLGEK
+1217 
-1229 AVTVRA
+1229 
-1235 LFKAAPAPEPVPD
+1235 AAPAPEPVPD

-1258 GSATTVTETKS
+1258 GSATTVTETRS

-1277 VLPHAGDRTLALV
+1277 VLPHAGDRTFALV

>member
-59 PVEDESA
+59 PAEDESA

-84 TYAARASRSIREAG
+84 TYAASASRSIREAG
-98 SKWDDVSK
+98 SKWSDVRK
-106 SDVYW
+106 SDVYR
-111 AVGRGTYRIRLNGT
+111 AVGTGAYRIRLNGT
-125 GNWKD
+125 DKWTE
-130 IKSWRR
+130 IESWVLNFG
-136 DYASANLE
+136 SANLE
-144 PGVYAVQEYKI
+144 PGVYAVQEHKKVGGSYIKREWI
-155 PQFDWF
+155 
-161 DDGTLTLTRYW
+161 DDGNLTLTRYW
-172 TATVVTEGAADA
+172 TATVVTEGAANA
-184 TGTQLGGIV
+184 TGAQLGGIV
-193 VDNTPY
+193 VDGTSY
-199 ANADT
+199 ANAGT
-204 YDIDEGRTKTFTVQ
+204 YDIDEGTTKTFTVQ
-218 NVDDYKVDKVQINGE
+218 NVADYKVDKVQIDDN
-233 TKTPDAYGNYPIP
+233 TVTPDANGNYTIP
-246 NTVDSQIKVTYKA
+246 SSADSKIKVTYKA
-259 DTEATVEVDEESSAN
+259 DTEATVKVDDASSAN
-274 LESLT
+274 LKSLT
-279 VGGTSAVAGS
+279 VGGTSAAAGS

-313 IEFDGITYRNG
+313 IEFNGTTYRNG
-324 DKGLSFKNHVATLTL
+324 DAGLSFKNQVATLTL
-339 TALKKDE
+339 PALTKDE
-346 TYKLKVNTVKAGLV
+346 TCILKVNTVKAGLV
-360 GNDGAEVGILGKDSS
+360 GIDGAEVGILGKDSS
-375 TYNKIVFNAA
+375 TYNEIVFNAA
-385 LDAAKSVPD
+385 LDATNSVPA
-394 GLTAGDVTIEYD
+394 GLTAGDVTIEYN
-406 ASRSGVGVWKPLD
+406 AGSVAHVWKSLD
-419 YTPAAWY
+419 YTPAWY
-426 ESTLHA
+426 EFTLHA

-439 QIQISYAGNNQ
+439 QIQIRYAGNDQ
-450 YPASSIRLTVK
+450 YPASSITLTVK

-499 VVDEVTGKPVIGL
+499 VVDEITGKPVNGL

-565 ITYGNTVAVADLVS
+565 ITYRNTVAVADLVS

-644 MKFLGYAL
+644 MTALRLAL

-697 VTAVTTSGNYETSAG
+697 VTAVTTSGNYETSAS
-712 VGYLTIAPRT
+712 VGYLTIAPKT

-735 GGFAVGSEELANF
+735 GGFAVGSDELANF

-755 DSDAAVEGAKVRYLI
+755 DSDAAVAGAKVRYLI

-845 VGDQPLEGAELT
+845 VGDQPLEGAKVT

-873 DGMPTEAGTYK
+873 NGMPTEAGTYK

-915 NNASKICGEADPE
+915 NNASKIYGEADPE
-928 SAYSYELIDRGKTT
+928 SAYSYELIDRGTTT

-955 VSYQRQPGE
+955 VSYQREPGE
-964 DPGVYTLHINAAT
+964 NPGEYTLHISAAT

-986 AESGVFNIYG
+986 AESGVFYIYG

-1018 EPDTPISVN
+1018 EPGTQIGVN

-1048 QDANATETIVRMGSS
+1048 KDANATETIVCMGSS
-1063 NTTLTAH
+1063 NTTLIAH
-1070 FELAM
+1070 
-1075 TPIQPMTYVT
+1075 
-1085 VEAGEGG
+1085 
-1092 SATSNPRGALPGTK
+1092 
-1106 VALTAVADEGYVFDH
+1106 
-1121 WEVIDG
+1121 
-1127 DIELADAASATT
+1127 
-1139 TFLLGEK
+1139 
-1146 AVTVRALF
+1146 F

-1258 GSATTVTETKS
+1258 GSATTVTETRS

-1277 VLPHAGDRTLALV
+1277 VLPHAGDCTFALV

>member
-1 MRRINCNR
+1 M
-9 ALAGLLAVV
+9 
-18 MAVGQIPTPALA
+18 PA
-30 EAAQSADQA
+30 
-39 ISEQGGGSE
+39 
-48 VATGSDTGEAV
+48 
-59 PVEDESA
+59 EDESA

-84 TYAARASRSIREAG
+84 TYAARASRSIRQAG
-98 SKWDDVSK
+98 SKWSDVSK
-106 SDVYW
+106 SDVYR
-111 AVGRGTYRIRLNGT
+111 AVGTGKYQIRRLNGT
-125 GNWKD
+125 DNWTEITYWGLNFD
-130 IKSWRR
+130 
-136 DYASANLE
+136 SANLE
-144 PGVYAVQEYKI
+144 PGVYAVQEYKNDGSWVK
-155 PQFDWF
+155 PKFEWV
-161 DDGTLTLTRYW
+161 DDGDLTLTRYW

-184 TGTQLGGIV
+184 TGAQLGGIV
-193 VDNTPY
+193 VDGTPY
-199 ANADT
+199 ANANH
-204 YDIDEGRTKTFTVQ
+204 YDIDEGTTKTFTVQ
-218 NVDDYKVDKVQINGE
+218 NVAGYKVDKVQIDDNNV
-233 TKTPDAYGNYPIP
+233 TPDAGGNYTIQCSA
-246 NTVDSQIKVTYKA
+246 DSQIKVTYKA
-259 DTEATVEVDEESSAN
+259 DTEATVKVDDASSAN
-274 LESLT
+274 LKSLT
-279 VGGTSAVAGS
+279 VGGTSAAAGS

-313 IEFDGITYRNG
+313 IEFNDTTYRNG
-324 DKGLSFKNHVATLTL
+324 DAGLSFKKQVATLTL
-339 TALKKDE
+339 PALNKDE
-346 TYKLKVNTVKAGLV
+346 TYILKVNTVKAGLV
-360 GNDGAEVGILGKDSS
+360 GINDAEVGILGKDSS
-375 TYNKIVFNAA
+375 TYNEIVFNAA
-385 LDAAKSVPD
+385 LDAANSVPA
-394 GLTAGDVTIEYD
+394 GLTAADVTIKYN
-406 ASRSGVGVWKPLD
+406 AGSGVWKSLD
-419 YTPAAWY
+419 YTPAWY
-426 ESTLHA
+426 EFLLHA
-432 FGKKDSE
+432 FGKSKKGSE
-439 QIQISYAGNNQ
+439 QIKISYAGNDQ
-450 YPASSIRLTVK
+450 YPASSITLTVK

-499 VVDEVTGKPVIGL
+499 VVDEVTGKPVNGL

-565 ITYGNTVAVADLVS
+565 ITYRNTVAVADLVS

-644 MKFLGYAL
+644 MTALRLAL

-712 VGYLTIAPRT
+712 VGYLTIVPKT

-735 GGFAVGSEELANF
+735 GGFAVGSDELANF

-755 DSDAAVEGAKVRYLI
+755 DSDAAVAGAKVRYLI

-845 VGDQPLEGAELT
+845 VGDQPLEGAEVT

-873 DGMPTEAGTYK
+873 NGMPTEAGTYK

-915 NNASKICGEADPE
+915 NNASKIYGEADPE
-928 SAYSYELIDRGKTT
+928 SAYSYELIDRGTTT

-955 VSYQRQPGE
+955 VSYQREPGE
-964 DPGVYTLHINAAT
+964 NPGEYTLHINAAT

-1018 EPDTPISVN
+1018 EPGTPIGVN

-1048 QDANATETIVRMGSS
+1048 EDANATETIVHMGSS

-1154 ELAMTP
+1154 
-1160 IQPMTYVTVEA
+1160 
-1171 GEGGSATSNP
+1171 
-1181 RGALPGTK
+1181 
-1189 VALTAV
+1189 
-1195 ADEGYVFD
+1195 
-1203 HWEVIDGDIELADA
+1203 
-1217 ASATTTFLLGEK
+1217 
-1229 AVTVRA
+1229 
-1235 LFKAAPAPEPVPD
+1235 KAAPTPEPVPD

-1258 GSATTVTETKS
+1258 GSATTVTETRS

-1277 VLPHAGDRTLALV
+1277 VLPHAGDRTFALV

>member
-59 PVEDESA
+59 PAEDESA

-84 TYAARASRSIREAG
+84 TYAARASRSIRKAG
-98 SKWDDVSK
+98 SKWGDVSK
-106 SDVYW
+106 FDVYR
-111 AVGRGTYRIRLNGT
+111 AVGAGTYRIRRNGT
-125 GNWKD
+125 DGWTEID
-130 IKSWRR
+130 SWFRKF
-136 DYASANLE
+136 DSANLE
-144 PGVYAVQEYKI
+144 PGVYAVQERRITKF
-155 PQFDWF
+155 PKSDWF
-161 DDGTLTLTRYW
+161 DDGILTLTRYW

-184 TGTQLGGIV
+184 TGAQLGGIV
-193 VDNTPY
+193 VDGQLY
-199 ANADT
+199 ANH
-204 YDIDEGRTKTFTVQ
+204 YDIDEGTPKTFTVQ

-499 VVDEVTGKPVIGL
+499 VVDEVTGKPVNGL
-512 SRNDFEIDGLEQKVG
+512 SRNDFEIDGLEKKVG

-611 GGGKAQSAIN
+611 GDGKAQSAIN
-621 SILHLDKGVTL
+621 SILPLDKGVTL
-632 DGLINLLNNDAT
+632 DRLINLLNNDAAMT
-644 MKFLGYAL
+644 ALRLAL

-712 VGYLTIAPRT
+712 VGYLTIAPKT

-735 GGFAVGSEELANF
+735 GGFAVGSDELANF

-755 DSDAAVEGAKVRYLI
+755 DSDAAVAGAKVRYLI

-802 GGNYAAAPIT
+802 GGNYAAAPIS

-845 VGDQPLEGAELT
+845 VGDQPLEGAEVT

-873 DGMPTEAGTYK
+873 NGMPTEAGTYK

-1018 EPDTPISVN
+1018 EPDTPIGVN

-1040 VDKGDAKV
+1040 VDEGDAKV
-1048 QDANATETIVRMGSS
+1048 EDANATETIVCMGSS

-1154 ELAMTP
+1154 
-1160 IQPMTYVTVEA
+1160 
-1171 GEGGSATSNP
+1171 
-1181 RGALPGTK
+1181 
-1189 VALTAV
+1189 
-1195 ADEGYVFD
+1195 
-1203 HWEVIDGDIELADA
+1203 
-1217 ASATTTFLLGEK
+1217 K
-1229 AVTVRA
+1229 AV
-1235 LFKAAPAPEPVPD
+1235 PAPEPVPD

-1258 GSATTVTETKS
+1258 GSATTVTETRS

-1277 VLPHAGDRTLALV
+1277 VLPHAGDRTFALV

>member
-59 PVEDESA
+59 PAEDESA

-84 TYAARASRSIREAG
+84 TYAARASSRSIREAG
-98 SKWDDVSK
+98 SKWDDALK
-106 SDVYW
+106 SDVYR
-111 AVGRGTYRIRLNGT
+111 AFGTGKYRIRVNGT
-125 GNWKD
+125 DDWID
-130 IKSWRR
+130 IVRWLSGLDSTK
-136 DYASANLE
+136 LE
-144 PGVYAVQEYKI
+144 PGFYEVQKYTKVGGSFIKPELK
-155 PQFDWF
+155 WV
-161 DDGTLTLTRYW
+161 DDGNLTLTRFW

-184 TGTQLGGIV
+184 TGAQLGGIV
-193 VDNTPY
+193 VDGTPY
-199 ANADT
+199 ANEGT
-204 YDIDEGRTKTFTVQ
+204 YEINEGTTETFTVQ
-218 NVDDYKVDKVQINGE
+218 NVADYKVDKVQIDGDP
-233 TKTPDAYGNYPIP
+233 KTPDAYGNYPIP

-259 DTEATVEVDEESSAN
+259 DTEATVKVDEASSAN
-274 LESLT
+274 LKSLT
-279 VGGTSAVAGS
+279 VGGTSAAAGS
-289 SVSVNVKNSVS
+289 IVSVNVKNSVS
-300 VVATPADGYAVES
+300 VVAKPDDGYAVES
-313 IEFDGITYRNG
+313 IEFNG
-324 DKGLSFKNHVATLTL
+324 KKYLYGDEDLSFENQVATLTL
-339 TALKKDE
+339 PALKKDE
-346 TYKLKVNTVKAGLV
+346 TYTLKVNTVEAGLV
-360 GNDGAEVGILGKDSS
+360 GIDGAEVGILGKDSK
-375 TYNKIVFNAA
+375 TYNEIVFNAA
-385 LDAAKSVPD
+385 LKAAESVPA
-394 GLTAGDVTIEYD
+394 GLTADDVTIEYD
-406 ASRSGVGVWKPLD
+406 ASRLGVGMWKPLD

-432 FGKKDSE
+432 FGEKDSE
-439 QIQISYAGNNQ
+439 QIKISYAGNDQ
-450 YPASSIRLTVK
+450 YPAITTTLTVK
-461 PVDGRTVTHI
+461 PVDGRAVTHI

-499 VVDEVTGKPVIGL
+499 VVDEVTGKPVNGL

-621 SILHLDKGVTL
+621 LILHLDEGVTL
-632 DGLINLLNNDAT
+632 DRLINRLNNDAT
-644 MKFLGYAL
+644 MTALRLAL

-697 VTAVTTSGNYETSAG
+697 VTAVTTSGNYEISAG
-712 VGYLTIAPRT
+712 VGYLTIAPKT

-735 GGFAVGSEELANF
+735 GGFAVGSDELANF

-755 DSDAAVEGAKVRYLI
+755 DSDAAVAGAKVRYLI

-915 NNASKICGEADPE
+915 NNASKIYGEADPE
-928 SAYSYELIDRGKTT
+928 SAYSYELIDRGTTT

-955 VSYQRQPGE
+955 VSYQREPGE
-964 DPGVYTLHINAAT
+964 NPGEYTLHINAAT

-1018 EPDTPISVN
+1018 EPDTPIGVN

-1154 ELAMTP
+1154 
-1160 IQPMTYVTVEA
+1160 
-1171 GEGGSATSNP
+1171 
-1181 RGALPGTK
+1181 
-1189 VALTAV
+1189 
-1195 ADEGYVFD
+1195 
-1203 HWEVIDGDIELADA
+1203 
-1217 ASATTTFLLGEK
+1217 
-1229 AVTVRA
+1229 
-1235 LFKAAPAPEPVPD
+1235 KAAPAPEPVPD

-1258 GSATTVTETKS
+1258 GSATTVTETRS

-1277 VLPHAGDRTLALV
+1277 VLPHAGDRTFALV

>member
-59 PVEDESA
+59 PAEDESA

-84 TYAARASRSIREAG
+84 TYAASASRSIREAG
-98 SKWDDVSK
+98 SKWSDVSR
-106 SDVYW
+106 SDVYG
-111 AVGRGTYRIRLNGT
+111 AVGTGTYRIRRNGT
-125 GNWKD
+125 DKWIEIGLWGLD
-130 IKSWRR
+130 FG
-136 DYASANLE
+136 SANLE
-144 PGVYAVQEYKI
+144 PGVYAVQKYKI
-155 PQFDWF
+155 PKLRWV
-161 DDGTLTLTRYW
+161 DDGNLTLTRYW

-184 TGTQLGGIV
+184 TGAQLGGIV
-193 VDNTPY
+193 VDGTPY
-199 ANADT
+199 ANANH
-204 YDIDEGRTKTFTVQ
+204 YDIDEGTTKTFTVQ
-218 NVDDYKVDKVQINGE
+218 NVADYKVDKVQIGDN
-233 TKTPDAYGNYPIP
+233 TVTPDADGNYTIP
-246 NTVDSQIKVTYKA
+246 SKADSQIKVTYKA
-259 DTEATVEVDEESSAN
+259 DTEATVKVDNASSAN
-274 LESLT
+274 LKSLT
-279 VGGTSAVAGS
+279 VGGTSAAAGS
-289 SVSVNVKNSVS
+289 SVSVNVKNSAS

-313 IEFDGITYRNG
+313 IEFNGITYRNG
-324 DKGLSFKNHVATLTL
+324 DAGLSFKNQVATLTL
-339 TALKKDE
+339 PALTKDG
-346 TYKLKVNTVKAGLV
+346 TYILKVNTVKAGLV
-360 GNDGAEVGILGKDSS
+360 GIDGAEVGILGKDSS
-375 TYNKIVFNAA
+375 TYNEIVFNAA
-385 LDAAKSVPD
+385 LDAANSVPA
-394 GLTAGDVTIEYD
+394 GLTAGDVTIKYN
-406 ASRSGVGVWKPLD
+406 ASSVSVVDVWKSLD
-419 YTPAAWY
+419 YTPARY
-426 ESTLHA
+426 QVTRHA
-432 FGKKDSE
+432 FGKSKKDSE
-439 QIQISYAGNNQ
+439 QIQISYAGNDQ
-450 YPASSIRLTVK
+450 YPASSITLTVK

-499 VVDEVTGKPVIGL
+499 VVDEVTGKPVNGL

-565 ITYGNTVAVADLVS
+565 ITYRNTVAVADLVS

-644 MKFLGYAL
+644 MTALRLAL

-667 KSALDTAQ
+667 KSALDSAQ

-712 VGYLTIAPRT
+712 VGYLTIAPKT

-735 GGFAVGSEELANF
+735 GGFAVGSDELANF

-755 DSDAAVEGAKVRYLI
+755 DSDAAVAGAKVRYLI

-788 PTKPGCYTEVAYVL
+788 PAKPGCYTEVAYVL

-845 VGDQPLEGAELT
+845 VGDQPLEGAEVT

-864 ASGAFDVKL
+864 ASGAFDAKL
-873 DGMPTEAGTYK
+873 NGMPTEAGTYK

-915 NNASKICGEADPE
+915 NNASKIYGEADPE
-928 SAYSYELIDRGKTT
+928 SAYSYELIDRGTTT

-955 VSYQRQPGE
+955 VSYQREPGE
-964 DPGVYTLHINAAT
+964 NPGEYTLHISAAT

-1018 EPDTPISVN
+1018 EPGTQIGVN

-1048 QDANATETIVRMGSS
+1048 EDANATETIVHMGSS

-1154 ELAMTP
+1154 
-1160 IQPMTYVTVEA
+1160 
-1171 GEGGSATSNP
+1171 
-1181 RGALPGTK
+1181 
-1189 VALTAV
+1189 
-1195 ADEGYVFD
+1195 
-1203 HWEVIDGDIELADA
+1203 
-1217 ASATTTFLLGEK
+1217 
-1229 AVTVRA
+1229 
-1235 LFKAAPAPEPVPD
+1235 KAAPAPEPVPD
-1248 PKDPSDGKGS
+1248 TKDPSDGKGS
-1258 GSATTVTETKS
+1258 GSATTVTETRS

-1277 VLPHAGDRTLALV
+1277 VLPHAGDRTFALV

>member
-59 PVEDESA
+59 PAEDESA

-84 TYAARASRSIREAG
+84 TYAARTSRSIREAG
-98 SKWDDVSK
+98 SKWEDALK
-106 SDVYW
+106 SDVVR
-111 AVGRGTYRIRLNGT
+111 AFGTGIYQIRLNGT
-125 GNWKD
+125 GNWINIVRWLSGLD
-130 IKSWRR
+130 ST
-136 DYASANLE
+136 NLE
-144 PGVYAVQEYKI
+144 PGVYEVQEYKKVGGSYI
-155 PQFDWF
+155 PRYGWV
-161 DDGTLTLTRYW
+161 DDGDLTLTRYW

-184 TGTQLGGIV
+184 TGVQLGGIF
-193 VDNTPY
+193 VDGTPY

-204 YDIDEGRTKTFTVQ
+204 CDIDEGTTKTFTVQ
-218 NVDDYKVDKVQINGE
+218 NVDDYKVDKVQIDGK
-233 TKTPDAYGNYPIP
+233 TVTPDADGNYTIP
-246 NTVDSQIKVTYKA
+246 PRYADSQIKVTYKA
-259 DTEATVEVDEESSAN
+259 DTEATVKVDEASSAN

-279 VGGTSAVAGS
+279 VGGTSAAAGS

-300 VVATPADGYAVES
+300 VVATPAPGYAVES
-313 IEFDGITYRNG
+313 IDFNGITYRNG
-324 DKGLSFKNHVATLTL
+324 NADLSFNNHVATLTL
-339 TALKKDE
+339 PALTKDK
-346 TYKLKVNTVKAGLV
+346 TYILKVNTVKAGLV
-360 GNDGAEVGILGKDSS
+360 GINGAEVGILGKDSS

-385 LDAAKSVPD
+385 LDAAKSVPA

-450 YPASSIRLTVK
+450 YPASSITLTVK

-499 VVDEVTGKPVIGL
+499 VVDEVTGKPVNGL

-611 GGGKAQSAIN
+611 GDGKAQSAIN
-621 SILHLDKGVTL
+621 SILPLDKGVTL
-632 DGLINLLNNDAT
+632 DRLINLLNNDAT
-644 MKFLGYAL
+644 MTALGLAL

-1018 EPDTPISVN
+1018 EPDTQISVN

-1040 VDKGDAKV
+1040 VDEGDAKV
-1048 QDANATETIVRMGSS
+1048 EDANATETIVRMGSS

-1070 FELAM
+1070 
-1075 TPIQPMTYVT
+1075 
-1085 VEAGEGG
+1085 
-1092 SATSNPRGALPGTK
+1092 
-1106 VALTAVADEGYVFDH
+1106 
-1121 WEVIDG
+1121 
-1127 DIELADAASATT
+1127 
-1139 TFLLGEK
+1139 
-1146 AVTVRALF
+1146 F

-1258 GSATTVTETKS
+1258 GSATTVTETRS

>member
-59 PVEDESA
+59 PAEDESA
-66 AEDAAATNA
+66 DEDAAATNA

-84 TYAARASRSIREAG
+84 TYAARTSRSIREAG
-98 SKWDDVSK
+98 SKWEDALK
-106 SDVYW
+106 SDVVR
-111 AVGRGTYRIRLNGT
+111 AFGTGIYQIRLNGT
-125 GNWKD
+125 GNWINIVRWLSGLD
-130 IKSWRR
+130 ST
-136 DYASANLE
+136 NLE
-144 PGVYAVQEYKI
+144 PGVYEVQEYKKVGGSYI
-155 PQFDWF
+155 PRYGWV
-161 DDGTLTLTRYW
+161 DDGDLTLTRYW

-184 TGTQLGGIV
+184 TGVQLGGIF
-193 VDNTPY
+193 VDGTPY

-204 YDIDEGRTKTFTVQ
+204 CDIDEGTTKTFTVQ
-218 NVDDYKVDKVQINGE
+218 NVDDYKVDKVQIDGK
-233 TKTPDAYGNYPIP
+233 TVTPDADGNYTIP
-246 NTVDSQIKVTYKA
+246 PRYADSQIKVTYKA
-259 DTEATVEVDEESSAN
+259 DTEATVKVDKASSAN

-279 VGGTSAVAGS
+279 VGGTSAAAGS

-300 VVATPADGYAVES
+300 VVATPAPGYAVES
-313 IEFDGITYRNG
+313 IDFNGITYRNG
-324 DKGLSFKNHVATLTL
+324 NADLSFNNHVATLTL
-339 TALKKDE
+339 PALTKDK
-346 TYKLKVNTVKAGLV
+346 TYILKVNTVKAGLV
-360 GNDGAEVGILGKDSS
+360 GINGAEVGILGKDSS

-385 LDAAKSVPD
+385 LDAAKSVPA

-499 VVDEVTGKPVIGL
+499 VVDEVTGKPVNGL
-512 SRNDFEIDGLEQKVG
+512 SRNDFEIDGLEKKVG

-565 ITYGNTVAVADLVS
+565 ITYGNTVAVANLVS

-611 GGGKAQSAIN
+611 GDGKAQSAIN
-621 SILHLDKGVTL
+621 SILPLDKGVTL
-632 DGLINLLNNDAT
+632 DRLINLLNNDVNMTA
-644 MKFLGYAL
+644 LGLAL

-735 GGFAVGSEELANF
+735 GGFAVGSDELADF

-755 DSDAAVEGAKVRYLI
+755 DSDAAVAGAKVRYLI

-845 VGDQPLEGAELT
+845 VGDQPLEGAEVT

-915 NNASKICGEADPE
+915 NNASKIYGEADPE
-928 SAYSYELIDRGKTT
+928 SAYSYELIDRGTTT

-955 VSYQRQPGE
+955 VSYQREPGE
-964 DPGVYTLHINAAT
+964 NPGEYTLHISAAT
-977 CNRNFKLNE
+977 CNRNFKLNV
-986 AESGVFNIYG
+986 AESGVFKIYG

-1018 EPDTPISVN
+1018 EPGTPIGVN

-1040 VDKGDAKV
+1040 VDEGDAAV
-1048 QDANATETIVRMGSS
+1048 DDANATETIVRMGSS

-1085 VEAGEGG
+1085 V
-1092 SATSNPRGALPGTK
+1092 
-1106 VALTAVADEGYVFDH
+1106 
-1121 WEVIDG
+1121 
-1127 DIELADAASATT
+1127 
-1139 TFLLGEK
+1139 
-1146 AVTVRALF
+1146 
-1154 ELAMTP
+1154 
-1160 IQPMTYVTVEA
+1160 QA

-1258 GSATTVTETKS
+1258 GSATTVTETRS

-1277 VLPHAGDRTLALV
+1277 VLPHAGDRTFALV

>member
-59 PVEDESA
+59 PAEDESA

-84 TYAARASRSIREAG
+84 TYAARASRSIRKAG
-98 SKWDDVSK
+98 FEWSTVSR

-111 AVGRGTYRIRLNGT
+111 AVGAGRYRISLKGT
-125 GNWKD
+125 DDWTEITNWGWD
-130 IKSWRR
+130 FGP
-136 DYASANLE
+136 ANLE
-144 PGVYAVQEYKI
+144 PGVYAVQERRYTKF
-155 PQFDWF
+155 PNFNWF
-161 DDGTLTLTRYW
+161 DDGDLTLTRYW
-172 TATVVTEGAADA
+172 RATVVTEGAADA
-184 TGTQLGGIV
+184 TGAQLGGIF
-193 VDNTPY
+193 VDGTSY
-199 ANADT
+199 ANAGT
-204 YDIDEGRTKTFTVQ
+204 YEINEGTPKTFTVQ
-218 NVDDYKVDKVQINGE
+218 NVDDYKVDKVQIDGK
-233 TKTPDAYGNYPIP
+233 TVTPDPDGSYTIP
-246 NTVDSQIKVTYKA
+246 NNADSKIKVTYKA
-259 DTEATVEVDEESSAN
+259 YTEATVKVDEASSAN

-279 VGGTSAVAGS
+279 VGGTSADAGS
-289 SVSVNVKNSVS
+289 SVSVNVENSVS
-300 VVATPADGYAVES
+300 VVAKPADGYAVES
-313 IEFDGITYRNG
+313 IEFNG
-324 DKGLSFKNHVATLTL
+324 KKYLYGDEDLSFENQVATLTL
-339 TALKKDE
+339 PELTKDK
-346 TYKLKVNTVKAGLV
+346 TYTLKVNTVKAGLV
-360 GNDGAEVGILGKDSS
+360 GIDGADVGILGKDSS
-375 TYNKIVFNAA
+375 TYNEIVFNAA
-385 LDAAKSVPD
+385 LDAANSVPA
-394 GLTAGDVTIEYD
+394 GLTAGDVTIKYNAD
-406 ASRSGVGVWKPLD
+406 SVVGVWKSLD
-419 YTPAAWY
+419 YTPAWY
-426 ESTLHA
+426 ELTRHA
-432 FGKKDSE
+432 FGKKDPE
-439 QIQISYAGNNQ
+439 QIQISYAGNDQ
-450 YPASSIRLTVK
+450 YPASSITLTVK

-499 VVDEVTGKPVIGL
+499 VVDEVTGKPVNGL

-644 MKFLGYAL
+644 MTALRLAL

-697 VTAVTTSGNYETSAG
+697 VTAVATSGNYETSAG
-712 VGYLTIAPRT
+712 VGYLTIAPKT
-722 EDVTLTWNASTPK
+722 EDVTLTWNTSTPK
-735 GGFAVGSEELANF
+735 GGFAVGSDELANF

-755 DSDAAVEGAKVRYLI
+755 DSDAAVAGAKVRYLI

-833 DGAAQAMNAQVY
+833 NGAAQAMNAQVY
-845 VGDQPLEGAELT
+845 VGDQPLEGAEVT

-915 NNASKICGEADPE
+915 NNASKIYGEADPE

-1004 HGTAGLVEGAPAGG
+1004 HGTAGLVEDAPAGG
-1018 EPDTPISVN
+1018 EPGTPIGVN

-1040 VDKGDAKV
+1040 VDEGDAKV
-1048 QDANATETIVRMGSS
+1048 EDANATETIVRMGSS

-1154 ELAMTP
+1154 
-1160 IQPMTYVTVEA
+1160 
-1171 GEGGSATSNP
+1171 
-1181 RGALPGTK
+1181 
-1189 VALTAV
+1189 
-1195 ADEGYVFD
+1195 
-1203 HWEVIDGDIELADA
+1203 
-1217 ASATTTFLLGEK
+1217 K
-1229 AVTVRA
+1229 AV
-1235 LFKAAPAPEPVPD
+1235 PAPEPVPD

-1258 GSATTVTETKS
+1258 GSATTVTETRS

-1277 VLPHAGDRTLALV
+1277 VLPHAGDRTFALV

>member
-1 MRRINCNR
+1 MRRITCNR

-30 EAAQSADQA
+30 EAAQSPDQA

-59 PVEDESA
+59 PAEDESA

-84 TYAARASRSIREAG
+84 TYAARASRSIRKAG
-98 SKWDDVSK
+98 SKWSDVSK

-111 AVGRGTYRIRLNGT
+111 AVGMGGTYRIRLNGT
-125 GNWKD
+125 DKWTE
-130 IKSWRR
+130 IKSW
-136 DYASANLE
+136 DWGLDSGSANLE
-144 PGVYAVQEYKI
+144 PGVYEVQERRL
-155 PQFDWF
+155 FNWV
-161 DDGTLTLTRYW
+161 DDGDLTLTRFW

-184 TGTQLGGIV
+184 TGAQLGGIV
-193 VDNTPY
+193 VDGQLY
-199 ANADT
+199 ANH
-204 YDIDEGRTKTFTVQ
+204 YDIDEGTPKTFTVQ

-233 TKTPDAYGNYPIP
+233 TKTPDAYGNYTIP

-259 DTEATVEVDEESSAN
+259 DTEATVKVDDASSAN

-300 VVATPADGYAVES
+300 VVAKPAPGYAVKS
-313 IEFDGITYRNG
+313 IEFDGITYCNG
-324 DKGLSFKNHVATLTL
+324 DASLRFKNQVATLTL
-339 TALKKDE
+339 PELTKDE

-360 GNDGAEVGILGKDSS
+360 GIDGAEVGILGKDSS
-375 TYNKIVFNAA
+375 TYNEIVFNAA
-385 LDAAKSVPD
+385 LDAAKSVPA
-394 GLTAGDVTIEYD
+394 GLTADDVTIEYN
-406 ASRSGVGVWKPLD
+406 ASPVSVVYEWKSLD
-419 YTPAAWY
+419 YTPAWP
-426 ESTLHA
+426 EVTLHA
-432 FGKKDSE
+432 FGKNGKKDSE
-439 QIQISYAGNNQ
+439 QIRISYAGNDQ
-450 YPASSIRLTVK
+450 YPASSITLTVK

-499 VVDEVTGKPVIGL
+499 VVDEVTGKPVNGL
-512 SRNDFEIDGLEQKVG
+512 SRKDFEIDGLEQKVG

-632 DGLINLLNNDAT
+632 DGLINLLNNDAAMT
-644 MKFLGYAL
+644 ALRLAL

-712 VGYLTIAPRT
+712 VGYLTIAPKT

-735 GGFAVGSEELANF
+735 GGFAVGSDELANF

-755 DSDAAVEGAKVRYLI
+755 DSDAAVAGAKVRYLI

-845 VGDQPLEGAELT
+845 VGDQPLEGAEVT

-873 DGMPTEAGTYK
+873 NGMPTEAGTYK

-915 NNASKICGEADPE
+915 NNASKIYGEADPE
-928 SAYSYELIDRGKTT
+928 SAYSYELIDRGTT
-942 WKGGDLATEVSPT
+942 PWKGGDLATEVSPT

-1004 HGTAGLVEGAPAGG
+1004 HGTAGLVEDAPAGG
-1018 EPDTPISVN
+1018 EPGTPIGVN

-1040 VDKGDAKV
+1040 VDEGDAKV
-1048 QDANATETIVRMGSS
+1048 EDANATETIVRMGSS

-1070 FELAM
+1070 
-1075 TPIQPMTYVT
+1075 
-1085 VEAGEGG
+1085 
-1092 SATSNPRGALPGTK
+1092 
-1106 VALTAVADEGYVFDH
+1106 
-1121 WEVIDG
+1121 
-1127 DIELADAASATT
+1127 
-1139 TFLLGEK
+1139 
-1146 AVTVRALF
+1146 F

-1258 GSATTVTETKS
+1258 GSATTVTETRS

>member
-59 PVEDESA
+59 PAEDESA

-98 SKWDDVSK
+98 SKWGDVSK

-111 AVGRGTYRIRLNGT
+111 AVGAGKYRICLNGT
-125 GNWKD
+125 DNWTE
-130 IKSWRR
+130 IESWLLNPG
-136 DYASANLE
+136 SANLE
-144 PGVYAVQEYKI
+144 PGVYAVQEYKKVSGSI
-155 PQFDWF
+155 FNPKFGWV
-161 DDGTLTLTRYW
+161 DDGNLTLTRYW

-184 TGTQLGGIV
+184 TGAQLGGIF
-193 VDNTPY
+193 VDGTSY
-199 ANADT
+199 ANAGT
-204 YDIDEGRTKTFTVQ
+204 YDIDEGTTKTFTVQ
-218 NVDDYKVDKVQINGE
+218 NVDDYKVDKVQIDDN
-233 TKTPDAYGNYPIP
+233 TVTPDADGNYTIP
-246 NTVDSQIKVTYKA
+246 SNADSQIKVTYKA
-259 DTEATVEVDEESSAN
+259 DTEATVKVDEASSAN
-274 LESLT
+274 LKSLT
-279 VGGTSAVAGS
+279 VDGTSAAAGS

-313 IEFDGITYRNG
+313 IEFNGNTYRNG
-324 DKGLSFKNHVATLTL
+324 DAGLSFKNQVATLTL
-339 TALKKDE
+339 PELTKDK
-346 TYKLKVNTVKAGLV
+346 TYILKVNTVKAGLV
-360 GNDGAEVGILGKDSS
+360 GIDGAEVGILGKDSS
-375 TYNKIVFNAA
+375 TYNEIVFNAA
-385 LDAAKSVPD
+385 LDAANSVPA
-394 GLTAGDVTIEYD
+394 GLTAGDVTIEYN
-406 ASRSGVGVWKPLD
+406 ASSVSVKDVWKSLD
-419 YTPAAWY
+419 YTPAWN
-426 ESTLHA
+426 EFLLHA

-439 QIQISYAGNNQ
+439 QIQISYAGNDQ
-450 YPASSIRLTVK
+450 YPASSITLTVK

-499 VVDEVTGKPVIGL
+499 VVDEVTGKPVNGL

-644 MKFLGYAL
+644 MKVLGYAL
-652 KAAGVENPDQVIDSL
+652 KAADVENPDQVIDSL

-964 DPGVYTLHINAAT
+964 EPGVYTLHINAAT

-1018 EPDTPISVN
+1018 EPGTPIGVN

-1040 VDKGDAKV
+1040 VDEGDAKV
-1048 QDANATETIVRMGSS
+1048 EDANATETIVRMGSS

-1085 VEAGEGG
+1085 VG
-1092 SATSNPRGALPGTK
+1092 
-1106 VALTAVADEGYVFDH
+1106 
-1121 WEVIDG
+1121 
-1127 DIELADAASATT
+1127 
-1139 TFLLGEK
+1139 
-1146 AVTVRALF
+1146 
-1154 ELAMTP
+1154 
-1160 IQPMTYVTVEA
+1160 A

-1258 GSATTVTETKS
+1258 GSATTVTETRS

-1277 VLPHAGDRTLALV
+1277 VLPHAGDRTFALV

>member
-59 PVEDESA
+59 PAEDESA

-98 SKWDDVSK
+98 FKWKDALK
-106 SDVYW
+106 SDVVR
-111 AVGRGTYRIRLNGT
+111 AFGPGMYRIRLNGT
-125 GNWKD
+125 DDWID
-130 IKSWRR
+130 IGSWLLNPG
-136 DYASANLE
+136 SADLE
-144 PGVYAVQEYKI
+144 PGVYEVQERR
-155 PQFDWF
+155 FFNWV

-172 TATVVTEGAADA
+172 RATVVTEGAADA
-184 TGTQLGGIV
+184 TGAQLGGIF
-193 VDNTPY
+193 VDGTSY
-199 ANADT
+199 ANAGT
-204 YDIDEGRTKTFTVQ
+204 YEINEGTPKTFTVQ
-218 NVDDYKVDKVQINGE
+218 NVDDYKVDKVQIDGK
-233 TKTPDAYGNYPIP
+233 TVTPDPDGNYTIP
-246 NTVDSQIKVTYKA
+246 NNADSKIKVTYKA
-259 DTEATVEVDEESSAN
+259 YTEATVKVDEASSAN

-279 VGGTSAVAGS
+279 VGGTSADAGS
-289 SVSVNVKNSVS
+289 SVSVNVENSVS
-300 VVATPADGYAVES
+300 VVAKPADGYAVES
-313 IEFDGITYRNG
+313 IEFNG
-324 DKGLSFKNHVATLTL
+324 KKYLYGDEDLSFENQVATLTL
-339 TALKKDE
+339 PALKKDE
-346 TYKLKVNTVKAGLV
+346 TYTLKVNTVKAGLV
-360 GNDGAEVGILGKDSS
+360 GIDGADVGILGKDSS
-375 TYNKIVFNAA
+375 TYNEIVFNAA
-385 LDAAKSVPD
+385 LDAANSVPA
-394 GLTAGDVTIEYD
+394 GLTAGDVTIKYN
-406 ASRSGVGVWKPLD
+406 AGSVGKVWKSLD
-419 YTPAAWY
+419 YTPARH
-426 ESTLHA
+426 EFLLLHA
-432 FGKKDSE
+432 FGKRDSE
-439 QIQISYAGNNQ
+439 QIQISYAGNDQ
-450 YPASSIRLTVK
+450 YPASSITLTVK

-499 VVDEVTGKPVIGL
+499 VVDEVTGKPVNGL

-565 ITYGNTVAVADLVS
+565 ITYRNTVAVADLVS

-632 DGLINLLNNDAT
+632 DGLINLLNNDAAMT
-644 MKFLGYAL
+644 ALRVAL
-652 KAAGVENPDQVIDSL
+652 KVAGVENPDQVIDSL

-712 VGYLTIAPRT
+712 VGYLTIAPKT

-735 GGFAVGSEELANF
+735 GGFAVGSDELANF

-755 DSDAAVEGAKVRYLI
+755 DSDAAVAGAKVRYLI

-802 GGNYAAAPIT
+802 GGNYAAAPIS

-845 VGDQPLEGAELT
+845 VGDQPLEGAEVT

-873 DGMPTEAGTYK
+873 NGMPTEAGTYK

-1018 EPDTPISVN
+1018 EPDTPIGVN

-1040 VDKGDAKV
+1040 VDEGDAKV
-1048 QDANATETIVRMGSS
+1048 EDANATETIVCMGSS
-1063 NTTLTAH
+1063 NTTLIAH

-1146 AVTVRALF
+1146 AVRVC
-1154 ELAMTP
+1154 
-1160 IQPMTYVTVEA
+1160 
-1171 GEGGSATSNP
+1171 
-1181 RGALPGTK
+1181 
-1189 VALTAV
+1189 
-1195 ADEGYVFD
+1195 
-1203 HWEVIDGDIELADA
+1203 
-1217 ASATTTFLLGEK
+1217 
-1229 AVTVRA
+1229 A

-1258 GSATTVTETKS
+1258 GSATTVTETRS

-1277 VLPHAGDRTLALV
+1277 VLPHAGDRTFALV

>member
-1 MRRINCNR
+1 M
-9 ALAGLLAVV
+9 
-18 MAVGQIPTPALA
+18 PA
-30 EAAQSADQA
+30 
-39 ISEQGGGSE
+39 
-48 VATGSDTGEAV
+48 
-59 PVEDESA
+59 EDESA

-84 TYAARASRSIREAG
+84 TYAASASRSIREAG
-98 SKWDDVSK
+98 SKWSDVRK
-106 SDVYW
+106 SDVYR
-111 AVGRGTYRIRLNGT
+111 AVGTGAYRIRLNGT
-125 GNWKD
+125 DKWTEITYWVLNFD
-130 IKSWRR
+130 
-136 DYASANLE
+136 SANLE
-144 PGVYAVQEYKI
+144 PGVYEVQEHKKVGGSYIKRE
-155 PQFDWF
+155 WVN
-161 DDGTLTLTRYW
+161 DGTLTLTRYW

-184 TGTQLGGIV
+184 TGAQLGGIV
-193 VDNTPY
+193 VDGKSY
-199 ANADT
+199 ANAGT
-204 YDIDEGRTKTFTVQ
+204 YDIDEGATKTFAVQ
-218 NVDDYKVDKVQINGE
+218 NVADYKVEQVQIDDN
-233 TKTPDAYGNYPIP
+233 TVTPDADGNYTIP
-246 NTVDSQIKVTYKA
+246 SKADSQIKVTYKA
-259 DTEATVEVDEESSAN
+259 DTEATVKVDDASSAN
-274 LESLT
+274 LKSLT
-279 VGGTSAVAGS
+279 VGGTSAAAGS

-313 IEFDGITYRNG
+313 IEFNGTTYRNG
-324 DKGLSFKNHVATLTL
+324 DAGLSFKNQVATLTL
-339 TALKKDE
+339 PALTKDE
-346 TYKLKVNTVKAGLV
+346 TCILKVNTVKAGLV
-360 GNDGAEVGILGKDSS
+360 GIDGAQVGILGKDSS
-375 TYNKIVFNAA
+375 TYNEIVFNAA
-385 LDAAKSVPD
+385 LDAANSVPA
-394 GLTAGDVTIEYD
+394 GLTAGDVTIKYK
-406 ASRSGVGVWKPLD
+406 AGSVGDVWKSLD
-419 YTPAAWY
+419 YTPARY
-426 ESTLHA
+426 EFLLHA

-439 QIQISYAGNNQ
+439 QIRIRYAGNDQ
-450 YPASSIRLTVK
+450 YPASTITLTVK

-499 VVDEVTGKPVIGL
+499 VVDEVTGKPVNGL

-565 ITYGNTVAVADLVS
+565 ITYRNTVAVADLVS

-644 MKFLGYAL
+644 MTALRLAL

-712 VGYLTIAPRT
+712 VGYLTIAPKT

-735 GGFAVGSEELANF
+735 GGFAVGSDELANF

-755 DSDAAVEGAKVRYLI
+755 DSDAAVAGAKVRYLI

-845 VGDQPLEGAELT
+845 VGDQPLEGAEVT

-873 DGMPTEAGTYK
+873 NGMPTEAGTYK

-915 NNASKICGEADPE
+915 NNASKIYGEADPE
-928 SAYSYELIDRGKTT
+928 SAYSYELIDRGTTT

-955 VSYQRQPGE
+955 VSYQREPGE
-964 DPGVYTLHINAAT
+964 NPGEYTLHINAAT

-986 AESGVFNIYG
+986 AESGIFNIYG

-1004 HGTAGLVEGAPAGG
+1004 HGTAGLVEGAPVGG
-1018 EPDTPISVN
+1018 EPGTQIGVN
-1027 AVADEGYVFTGWT
+1027 AVADEGYVFTGWA
-1040 VDKGDAKV
+1040 VDEGDAKV
-1048 QDANATETIVRMGSS
+1048 EDANATETIVRMGSS

-1070 FELAM
+1070 
-1075 TPIQPMTYVT
+1075 
-1085 VEAGEGG
+1085 
-1092 SATSNPRGALPGTK
+1092 
-1106 VALTAVADEGYVFDH
+1106 
-1121 WEVIDG
+1121 
-1127 DIELADAASATT
+1127 
-1139 TFLLGEK
+1139 
-1146 AVTVRALF
+1146 F

-1258 GSATTVTETKS
+1258 GSATTVTETRS

-1277 VLPHAGDRTLALV
+1277 VLPHAGDRTFALV

>member
-48 VATGSDTGEAV
+48 VVTGSDTGEAV

-98 SKWDDVSK
+98 SKWSDVSK
-106 SDVYW
+106 SDVYS
-111 AVGRGTYRIRLNGT
+111 AVGTGTYRIRIRLNGT
-125 GNWKD
+125 DNWTE
-130 IKSWRR
+130 ITSW
-136 DYASANLE
+136 AWNPVSANLE
-144 PGVYAVQEYKI
+144 PGVYAVQKRKI
-155 PQFDWF
+155 TKFDWV
-161 DDGTLTLTRYW
+161 DDDPLTLTRYW

-184 TGTQLGGIV
+184 TGAQLGGIV
-193 VDNTPY
+193 VDGTSY
-199 ANADT
+199 ANANH
-204 YDIDEGRTKTFTVQ
+204 YDIDEGTAKTFTVQ
-218 NVDDYKVDKVQINGE
+218 NVAGYKVDKVQIDGN
-233 TKTPDAYGNYPIP
+233 TVPPDADGNYTIP
-246 NTVDSQIKVTYKA
+246 SRADSQIKVTYKA
-259 DTEATVEVDEESSAN
+259 DTEATVKVDGASSAN

-279 VGGTSAVAGS
+279 VGGTSAAAGS

-313 IEFDGITYRNG
+313 IEFNGITYRNG
-324 DKGLSFKNHVATLTL
+324 DAGLSFKNQVATLTL
-339 TALKKDE
+339 PALTKDK
-346 TYKLKVNTVKAGLV
+346 TYILKVNTVKAGLI
-360 GNDGAEVGILGKDSS
+360 GIDGAEVGILGKDSS
-375 TYNKIVFNAA
+375 TYNEIVFNAA
-385 LDAAKSVPD
+385 LDAANSVPA
-394 GLTAGDVTIEYD
+394 GLTAGDVTIEYNAD
-406 ASRSGVGVWKPLD
+406 SVVGVWKSLD
-419 YTPAAWY
+419 YTPAWY
-426 ESTLHA
+426 ELTRHA
-432 FGKKDSE
+432 FGKKDPE
-439 QIQISYAGNNQ
+439 QIRIRYAGNDQ
-450 YPASSIRLTVK
+450 YPASSITLTVK

-471 SMNAATSVQYSEDF
+471 SMNAATSIQYSEDF

-499 VVDEVTGKPVIGL
+499 VVDEVTGKPVNGL

-621 SILHLDKGVTL
+621 SILHLDKGFTL

-644 MKFLGYAL
+644 MTALRLAL

-697 VTAVTTSGNYETSAG
+697 VTAVATSGNYETSAG
-712 VGYLTIAPRT
+712 VGYLTIAPKT
-722 EDVTLTWNASTPK
+722 EDVTLTWNTSTPK
-735 GGFAVGSEELANF
+735 GGFAVGSDELANF

-755 DSDAAVEGAKVRYLI
+755 DSDAAVAGAKVRYLI

-915 NNASKICGEADPE
+915 NNASKIYGEADPE
-928 SAYSYELIDRGKTT
+928 SAYSYELIDRGTTT

-955 VSYQRQPGE
+955 VSYQREPGE
-964 DPGVYTLHINAAT
+964 NPGEYTLHISAAT

-986 AESGVFNIYG
+986 AESGVFKIYG

-1018 EPDTPISVN
+1018 EPGTPIGVN

-1040 VDKGDAKV
+1040 VDEGDAKV
-1048 QDANATETIVRMGSS
+1048 EDANATETIVRMGSS

-1154 ELAMTP
+1154 
-1160 IQPMTYVTVEA
+1160 
-1171 GEGGSATSNP
+1171 
-1181 RGALPGTK
+1181 
-1189 VALTAV
+1189 
-1195 ADEGYVFD
+1195 
-1203 HWEVIDGDIELADA
+1203 
-1217 ASATTTFLLGEK
+1217 K
-1229 AVTVRA
+1229 AV
-1235 LFKAAPAPEPVPD
+1235 PAPEPVPD

-1258 GSATTVTETKS
+1258 GSVTTVTETRS

-1277 VLPHAGDRTLALV
+1277 VLPHAGDRTFALV

>member
-1 MRRINCNR
+1 M
-9 ALAGLLAVV
+9 
-18 MAVGQIPTPALA
+18 PA
-30 EAAQSADQA
+30 
-39 ISEQGGGSE
+39 
-48 VATGSDTGEAV
+48 
-59 PVEDESA
+59 EDESA

-98 SKWDDVSK
+98 SKWSDVKK
-106 SDVYW
+106 SDVYG
-111 AVGRGTYRIRLNGT
+111 AVGAGTYRIRLNGT
-125 GNWKD
+125 DNWTE
-130 IKSWRR
+130 IGLWGLNFG
-136 DYASANLE
+136 SANLK
-144 PGVYAVQEYKI
+144 PGVYAVQKYKKVDSSNII
-155 PQFDWF
+155 PKFDWV
-161 DDGTLTLTRYW
+161 DDGALTLTRYW

-184 TGTQLGGIV
+184 TGAQLGGIV
-193 VDNTPY
+193 VDGTSY
-199 ANADT
+199 ANAGT
-204 YDIDEGRTKTFTVQ
+204 YDIDEDATKTKTFTVQ
-218 NVDDYKVDKVQINGE
+218 NVADYKVDKVQIDDN
-233 TKTPDAYGNYPIP
+233 TVTPDADGNYTIP
-246 NTVDSQIKVTYKA
+246 SNADSQIKVTYKA
-259 DTEATVEVDEESSAN
+259 DTEATVKVDDASSAN
-274 LESLT
+274 LKSLT
-279 VGGTSAVAGS
+279 VGGTSAAAGS

-313 IEFDGITYRNG
+313 IEFNGITYRNG
-324 DKGLSFKNHVATLTL
+324 DAGLSFKNQVATLTL
-339 TALKKDE
+339 PALTKDK
-346 TYKLKVNTVKAGLV
+346 TYILKVNTVKAGLV
-360 GNDGAEVGILGKDSS
+360 GIDGAEVGILGKDSS
-375 TYNKIVFNAA
+375 TYNEIVFNAA
-385 LDAAKSVPD
+385 LDAANSVPA
-394 GLTAGDVTIEYD
+394 GLTAGDVTIEYN
-406 ASRSGVGVWKPLD
+406 AGSVVPVWKSLD
-419 YTPAAWY
+419 YTPAWY
-426 ESTLHA
+426 ELCHA

-439 QIQISYAGNNQ
+439 QIQIRYAGNDQ
-450 YPASSIRLTVK
+450 YPASSITLTVK

-499 VVDEVTGKPVIGL
+499 VVDEVTGKPVNGL

-565 ITYGNTVAVADLVS
+565 ITYRNTVAVADLVS

-644 MKFLGYAL
+644 MTALRLAL

-712 VGYLTIAPRT
+712 VGYLTIAPKT

-735 GGFAVGSEELANF
+735 GGFAVGSDELANF

-755 DSDAAVEGAKVRYLI
+755 DSDAAVAGAKVRYLI

-788 PTKPGCYTEVAYVL
+788 PTKPGYYTEVAYVL

-845 VGDQPLEGAELT
+845 VGDQPLEGAEVT

-915 NNASKICGEADPE
+915 NNASKIYGEADPE
-928 SAYSYELIDRGKTT
+928 SAYSYELIDRGTTT

-955 VSYQRQPGE
+955 VSYQREPGE
-964 DPGVYTLHINAAT
+964 NPGEYTLHISAAT

-986 AESGVFNIYG
+986 AESGVFYIYG

-1004 HGTAGLVEGAPAGG
+1004 HGTAGLVEGALAGG
-1018 EPDTPISVN
+1018 EPDTQIGVN

-1040 VDKGDAKV
+1040 VDEGDAKV
-1048 QDANATETIVRMGSS
+1048 EDANATETIVHMGSS

-1070 FELAM
+1070 
-1075 TPIQPMTYVT
+1075 
-1085 VEAGEGG
+1085 
-1092 SATSNPRGALPGTK
+1092 
-1106 VALTAVADEGYVFDH
+1106 
-1121 WEVIDG
+1121 
-1127 DIELADAASATT
+1127 
-1139 TFLLGEK
+1139 
-1146 AVTVRALF
+1146 F

-1258 GSATTVTETKS
+1258 GSATTVTETRS
-1269 AAKKQDAA
+1269 AAKKQDAS
-1277 VLPHAGDRTLALV
+1277 VLPHAGDRTFALV

>member
-59 PVEDESA
+59 PAEDESA

-98 SKWDDVSK
+98 SKWGDVSK
-106 SDVYW
+106 SDVYR
-111 AVGRGTYRIRLNGT
+111 AVGAGKYRICLNGT
-125 GNWKD
+125 DNWTE
-130 IKSWRR
+130 IESWLLNPG
-136 DYASANLE
+136 SANLE
-144 PGVYAVQEYKI
+144 PGVYAVQEYKKVSGSI
-155 PQFDWF
+155 FNPKFGWV
-161 DDGTLTLTRYW
+161 DDGNLTLTRYW

-184 TGTQLGGIV
+184 TGAQLGGIF
-193 VDNTPY
+193 VDGTSY
-199 ANADT
+199 ANAGT
-204 YDIDEGRTKTFTVQ
+204 YDIDEGTTKTFTVQ
-218 NVDDYKVDKVQINGE
+218 NVDDYKVDKVQIDDN
-233 TKTPDAYGNYPIP
+233 TVTPDADGNYTIP
-246 NTVDSQIKVTYKA
+246 SNADSQIKVTYKA
-259 DTEATVEVDEESSAN
+259 DTEATVKVDEASSAN
-274 LESLT
+274 LKSLT
-279 VGGTSAVAGS
+279 VGGTSAAAGS

-300 VVATPADGYAVES
+300 VVAKPADGYAVES
-313 IEFDGITYRNG
+313 IEFNGNTYRNG
-324 DKGLSFKNHVATLTL
+324 DAGLSFKNQVATLTL
-339 TALKKDE
+339 PELTKDK
-346 TYKLKVNTVKAGLV
+346 TYILKVNTVKAGLV
-360 GNDGAEVGILGKDSS
+360 GINGAEVGILGKDSS
-375 TYNKIVFNAA
+375 TYNEIVFNAA
-385 LDAAKSVPD
+385 LDAANSVPA
-394 GLTAGDVTIEYD
+394 GLTAGDVTIKYNAGPGD
-406 ASRSGVGVWKPLD
+406 GVWKSLD
-419 YTPAAWY
+419 YTPAWY
-426 ESTLHA
+426 EFLLHA

-439 QIQISYAGNNQ
+439 QIQISYAGNDQ
-450 YPASSIRLTVK
+450 YPASSITLTVK

-499 VVDEVTGKPVIGL
+499 VVDEVTGKPVNGL

-632 DGLINLLNNDAT
+632 DSLINLLNNDAT
-644 MKFLGYAL
+644 MTALRLAL

-697 VTAVTTSGNYETSAG
+697 VTAVATSGNYETSAG

-802 GGNYAAAPIT
+802 GGNYAAAPIK

-845 VGDQPLEGAELT
+845 VGDQPLEGAEVT

-915 NNASKICGEADPE
+915 NNASKIYGEADPE
-928 SAYSYELIDRGKTT
+928 SAYSYELIDRGTTT

-955 VSYQRQPGE
+955 VSYQREPGE
-964 DPGVYTLHINAAT
+964 NPGEYTLHISAAT
-977 CNRNFKLNE
+977 CNRNFKLNV
-986 AESGVFNIYG
+986 AESGVFKIYG

-1018 EPDTPISVN
+1018 EPGTPIGVN

-1040 VDKGDAKV
+1040 VDEGDAKV
-1048 QDANATETIVRMGSS
+1048 EDANATETIVRMGSS

-1075 TPIQPMTYVT
+1075 TPIQPM
-1085 VEAGEGG
+1085 
-1092 SATSNPRGALPGTK
+1092 S
-1106 VALTAVADEGYVFDH
+1106 
-1121 WEVIDG
+1121 
-1127 DIELADAASATT
+1127 
-1139 TFLLGEK
+1139 
-1146 AVTVRALF
+1146 
-1154 ELAMTP
+1154 
-1160 IQPMTYVTVEA
+1160 YVTVEA

-1235 LFKAAPAPEPVPD
+1235 LFKAVPAPEPVPD

-1258 GSATTVTETKS
+1258 GSVTTVTETRS

-1277 VLPHAGDRTLALV
+1277 VLPHAGDRTFALV
-1290 AGIAIAGVIVL
+1290 TGIAIAGVIVL

>member
-59 PVEDESA
+59 PAEDESA
-66 AEDAAATNA
+66 AEDASATNA

-98 SKWDDVSK
+98 SKWSDVSK
-106 SDVYW
+106 SEVYW
-111 AVGRGTYRIRLNGT
+111 AVGMGTYRIRLNGT
-125 GNWKD
+125 DNWTEIESWVGN
-130 IKSWRR
+130 RG
-136 DYASANLE
+136 SANLE
-144 PGVYAVQEYKI
+144 PGVYEVQKFKI
-155 PQFDWF
+155 PKFDWV
-161 DDGTLTLTRYW
+161 DDGNLTLTRYW
-172 TATVVTEGAADA
+172 RATVVTEGAADA
-184 TGTQLGGIV
+184 TGAQLGGIV
-193 VDNTPY
+193 VDGTPY
-199 ANADT
+199 ANEGT
-204 YDIDEGRTKTFTVQ
+204 YDIDEGTIKTFTVQ
-218 NVDDYKVDKVQINGE
+218 NVADYKVDKVQIGDN
-233 TKTPDAYGNYPIP
+233 TVTPDADGNYTIP
-246 NTVDSQIKVTYKA
+246 SKADSQIKVTYKA
-259 DTEATVEVDEESSAN
+259 DTEATVKVDGASSAN

-279 VGGTSAVAGS
+279 VGGTSAATGS

-313 IEFDGITYRNG
+313 IEFNGITYRNG
-324 DKGLSFKNHVATLTL
+324 NAGLSFKNHVATLTL
-339 TALKKDE
+339 PALTKDK
-346 TYKLKVNTVKAGLV
+346 TYILKVNTVKVGLV
-360 GNDGAEVGILGKDSS
+360 GIDGADVGILGKDSS
-375 TYNKIVFNAA
+375 TYNEIVFNAA
-385 LDAAKSVPD
+385 LDAANSVPA
-394 GLTAGDVTIEYD
+394 GLTAGDVTIKYN
-406 ASRSGVGVWKPLD
+406 AGSVGKVWKSLD
-419 YTPAAWY
+419 YTPARH
-426 ESTLHA
+426 EFLLLHA
-432 FGKKDSE
+432 FGKRDSE
-439 QIQISYAGNNQ
+439 QIQISYAGNDQ
-450 YPASSIRLTVK
+450 YPASSITLTVK

-485 DALKAKVYRQLAPT
+485 DALKDKVYRQLAPT

-579 STPSNKETEPVI
+579 STPSNIETEPVI

-611 GGGKAQSAIN
+611 GDGKAQSAIN

-632 DGLINLLNNDAT
+632 DGLINLLNNDAAMT
-644 MKFLGYAL
+644 ALRLAL

-675 DLGLGGS
+675 DLDLGGS

-687 GTPSKAGVYL
+687 GTPSKVGVYL

-712 VGYLTIAPRT
+712 VGYLTIAPKT
-722 EDVTLTWNASTPK
+722 EDVTLTWNTSTPK

-755 DSDAAVEGAKVRYLI
+755 DSDAAVAGAEVRYLI

-776 GSTFKSTDPNVK
+776 GSTFKSTDPNAK
-788 PTKPGCYTEVAYVL
+788 PTKPGYYTEVAYVL
-802 GGNYAAAPIT
+802 GGNYAAAPIK
-812 RAFKIS
+812 RDFKIS

-833 DGAAQAMNAQVY
+833 NGAAQAMNAQVY

-1018 EPDTPISVN
+1018 EPGTPIGVN

-1040 VDKGDAKV
+1040 VDEGDAKV
-1048 QDANATETIVRMGSS
+1048 EDANATETIVRMGSS

-1127 DIELADAASATT
+1127 DIEL
-1139 TFLLGEK
+1139 
-1146 AVTVRALF
+1146 V
-1154 ELAMTP
+1154 
-1160 IQPMTYVTVEA
+1160 
-1171 GEGGSATSNP
+1171 
-1181 RGALPGTK
+1181 
-1189 VALTAV
+1189 
-1195 ADEGYVFD
+1195 
-1203 HWEVIDGDIELADA
+1203 DA

>member
-1 MRRINCNR
+1 M
-9 ALAGLLAVV
+9 
-18 MAVGQIPTPALA
+18 PA
-30 EAAQSADQA
+30 
-39 ISEQGGGSE
+39 
-48 VATGSDTGEAV
+48 
-59 PVEDESA
+59 EDESA

-84 TYAARASRSIREAG
+84 TYAARASRSIRKAG
-98 SKWDDVSK
+98 SKWSDVTR
-106 SDVYW
+106 SDVYR
-111 AVGRGTYRIRLNGT
+111 AVGEVFYRIRIRLNGT
-125 GNWKD
+125 DNWTEITD
-130 IKSWRR
+130 WGL
-136 DYASANLE
+136 DFGSANLE
-144 PGVYAVQEYKI
+144 PGVYEVQEYKRVGGSHTK
-155 PQFDWF
+155 PQRDWV
-161 DDGTLTLTRYW
+161 DDDPLTLTRYW
-172 TATVVTEGAADA
+172 TATVVTKGAADA
-184 TGTQLGGIV
+184 TGAQLGGIF
-193 VDNTPY
+193 VDGTWY
-199 ANADT
+199 ANAGT
-204 YDIDEGRTKTFTVQ
+204 YDIDEGTTKTFTVQ
-218 NVDDYKVDKVQINGE
+218 NVDDYKVDKVQIDDN
-233 TKTPDAYGNYPIP
+233 TVTPDADGNYTIP
-246 NTVDSQIKVTYKA
+246 SSADSQIKVTYKA
-259 DTEATVEVDEESSAN
+259 DTEATVKVDDASSAN
-274 LESLT
+274 LKSLT
-279 VGGTSAVAGS
+279 VGGTSAAAGS
-289 SVSVNVKNSVS
+289 SVSVNVNNSVF
-300 VVATPADGYAVES
+300 VVAKPAGGYAVES
-313 IEFDGITYRNG
+313 IEFNGITYRNG

-339 TALKKDE
+339 PALTKDK
-346 TYKLKVNTVKAGLV
+346 TYILKVNTVKAGLI
-360 GNDGAEVGILGKDSS
+360 GIDGAEVGILGKDSS
-375 TYNKIVFNAA
+375 TYNEIVFNAA
-385 LDAAKSVPD
+385 LDAANSVPA
-394 GLTAGDVTIEYD
+394 GLTAGDVTIEYNAD
-406 ASRSGVGVWKPLD
+406 SVVGVWKSLD
-419 YTPAAWY
+419 YTPAWY
-426 ESTLHA
+426 ERTRHA
-432 FGKKDSE
+432 FGKKDPE
-439 QIQISYAGNNQ
+439 QIRIRYAGNDQ
-450 YPASSIRLTVK
+450 YPASSITLTVK

-499 VVDEVTGKPVIGL
+499 VVDEVTGKPVNGL
-512 SRNDFEIDGLEQKVG
+512 SRKDFEIDGLEQKVG

-556 SSVKVKNTS
+556 SSLKVKNTS
-565 ITYGNTVAVADLVS
+565 ITYGNTVAVAGLVS

-621 SILHLDKGVTL
+621 LFLHLDEGVTL
-632 DGLINLLNNDAT
+632 DRLINRLNNDAT
-644 MKFLGYAL
+644 MTALRLAL

-697 VTAVTTSGNYETSAG
+697 VTAVTTSGNYEISAG
-712 VGYLTIAPRT
+712 VGYLTIAPKT

-735 GGFAVGSEELANF
+735 GGFAVGSDELANF

-755 DSDAAVEGAKVRYLI
+755 DSDAAVAGAKVRYLI

-915 NNASKICGEADPE
+915 NNASKIYGEADPE
-928 SAYSYELIDRGKTT
+928 SAYSYELIDRGTTT

-955 VSYQRQPGE
+955 VSYQREPGE
-964 DPGVYTLHINAAT
+964 NPGEYTLHINAAT

-1018 EPDTPISVN
+1018 EPGTQISVN

-1040 VDKGDAKV
+1040 VDEGDAAV
-1048 QDANATETIVRMGSS
+1048 DDANATETIVRMGSS

-1085 VEAGEGG
+1085 V
-1092 SATSNPRGALPGTK
+1092 
-1106 VALTAVADEGYVFDH
+1106 
-1121 WEVIDG
+1121 
-1127 DIELADAASATT
+1127 
-1139 TFLLGEK
+1139 
-1146 AVTVRALF
+1146 
-1154 ELAMTP
+1154 
-1160 IQPMTYVTVEA
+1160 QA

-1258 GSATTVTETKS
+1258 GSATTVTETRS

-1277 VLPHAGDRTLALV
+1277 VLPHAGDRTFALV

>member
-59 PVEDESA
+59 PAEDESA

-98 SKWDDVSK
+98 SKWGDVSR
-106 SDVYW
+106 SEVYR
-111 AVGRGTYRIRLNGT
+111 AVSTGPYLIHIRLKGT
-125 GNWKD
+125 DNWKD
-130 IKSWRR
+130 ISLWGG
-136 DYASANLE
+136 DYRSANLE
-144 PGVYAVQEYKI
+144 PGVYEVQKGITKFLKI
-155 PQFDWF
+155 DWF
-161 DDGTLTLTRYW
+161 DDGILTLTRYW
-172 TATVVTEGAADA
+172 RATVVTEGAADA
-184 TGTQLGGIV
+184 TGAQLGGIV
-193 VDNTPY
+193 VDGQLY
-199 ANADT
+199 ANEGT
-204 YDIDEGRTKTFTVQ
+204 YEINEGTTTTFTVQ
-218 NVDDYKVDKVQINGE
+218 NVDDYKVDKVQIGNK
-233 TKTPDAYGNYPIP
+233 TVTPDAYGNYTIP
-246 NTVDSQIKVTYKA
+246 DNANSQIKVTYKA
-259 DTEATVEVDEESSAN
+259 DTEATVEVDKESSAN
-274 LESLT
+274 LKSLT
-279 VGGTSAVAGS
+279 VGGTSAAVGS

-300 VVATPADGYAVES
+300 VVAKPDDGYAVES
-313 IEFDGITYRNG
+313 IEFNG
-324 DKGLSFKNHVATLTL
+324 KKYLYGDEDLSFENQVATLTL
-339 TALKKDE
+339 RELTKDK
-346 TYKLKVNTVKAGLV
+346 TYTLKVNTVKPELV

-375 TYNKIVFNAA
+375 TYNEIVFNAA
-385 LDAAKSVPD
+385 LKAAESVP
-394 GLTAGDVTIEYD
+394 AIRNVGDVTIEYD
-406 ASRSGVGVWKPLD
+406 ASLLGVGVWKPLD
-419 YTPAAWY
+419 YTPARHQV
-426 ESTLHA
+426 TRHA
-432 FGKKDSE
+432 FGEKDPE
-439 QIQISYAGNNQ
+439 QIRIRYAGNDQ
-450 YPASSIRLTVK
+450 YPASSITLTVK

-471 SMNAATSVQYSEDF
+471 SMNAATSVQYSKDF
-485 DALKAKVYRQLAPT
+485 DALKDKVYRQLAPT

-565 ITYGNTVAVADLVS
+565 ITYGNTVAVAGLVS

-621 SILHLDKGVTL
+621 SILPLDKGVTL
-632 DGLINLLNNDAT
+632 DGLNNDAT
-644 MKFLGYAL
+644 MKVLGYAL

-735 GGFAVGSEELANF
+735 GGFAVGSDELANF

-776 GSTFKSTDPNVK
+776 GSTFKSTDPNAK
-788 PTKPGCYTEVAYVL
+788 PTKPGYYTEVAYVL

-915 NNASKICGEADPE
+915 NNASKIYGEADPE

-955 VSYQRQPGE
+955 VSYQREPGE
-964 DPGVYTLHINAAT
+964 NPGEYTLHINAAT

-1018 EPDTPISVN
+1018 EPGTQISVN

-1040 VDKGDAKV
+1040 VDEGDAAV
-1048 QDANATETIVRMGSS
+1048 DDANATETIVHMGSS

-1085 VEAGEGG
+1085 VQAGEGG

-1160 IQPMTYVTVEA
+1160 IQPMTYVTVQA

-1258 GSATTVTETKS
+1258 GSATTVTETRS

-1277 VLPHAGDRTLALV
+1277 VLPHAGDRTFALV

>member
-59 PVEDESA
+59 PAEDESA

-84 TYAARASRSIREAG
+84 TYAARASRSIRKAG
-98 SKWDDVSK
+98 SEWEKVSR

-111 AVGRGTYRIRLNGT
+111 AVGAGIYRIRRNSADNWTEIESWLLNPG
-125 GNWKD
+125 
-130 IKSWRR
+130 
-136 DYASANLE
+136 SANLE
-144 PGVYAVQEYKI
+144 PGVYAVQEYKKVSGSI
-155 PQFDWF
+155 FNPKFGWV
-161 DDGTLTLTRYW
+161 DDGNLTLTRYW

-184 TGTQLGGIV
+184 TGAQLGGIF
-193 VDNTPY
+193 VDGTSY
-199 ANADT
+199 ANAGT
-204 YDIDEGRTKTFTVQ
+204 YDIDEGTTKTFTVQ
-218 NVDDYKVDKVQINGE
+218 NVDDYKVDKVQIDGK
-233 TKTPDAYGNYPIP
+233 TVTPDADGNYTIP
-246 NTVDSQIKVTYKA
+246 PRYADSQIKVTYKA
-259 DTEATVEVDEESSAN
+259 DTEATVKVDEASSAN
-274 LESLT
+274 LKSLT
-279 VGGTSAVAGS
+279 VGGTSAAAGS

-300 VVATPADGYAVES
+300 VVAKPADGYAVES
-313 IEFDGITYRNG
+313 IEFNGNTYRNG
-324 DKGLSFKNHVATLTL
+324 DAGLSFKNQVATLTL
-339 TALKKDE
+339 PELTKDK
-346 TYKLKVNTVKAGLV
+346 TYILKVNTVMAGLV
-360 GNDGAEVGILGKDSS
+360 GIDGAEVGILGKDSS
-375 TYNKIVFNAA
+375 TYNEIVFNAA
-385 LDAAKSVPD
+385 LDAAKSVPA
-394 GLTAGDVTIEYD
+394 GLTAGDVTIEYN

-499 VVDEVTGKPVIGL
+499 VVDEVTGKPVNGL
-512 SRNDFEIDGLEQKVG
+512 SRNDFEIDGLEKKVG

-565 ITYGNTVAVADLVS
+565 ITYGNTVAVANLVS

-611 GGGKAQSAIN
+611 GDGKAQSAIN
-621 SILHLDKGVTL
+621 SILPLDKGVTL
-632 DGLINLLNNDAT
+632 DRLINLLNNDVNMTA
-644 MKFLGYAL
+644 LGLAL

-735 GGFAVGSEELANF
+735 GGFAVGSDELADF

-755 DSDAAVEGAKVRYLI
+755 DSDAAVAGAKVRYLI

-915 NNASKICGEADPE
+915 NNASKIYGEADPE
-928 SAYSYELIDRGKTT
+928 SAYSYELIDRGTTT

-955 VSYQRQPGE
+955 VSYQREPGE
-964 DPGVYTLHINAAT
+964 NPGEYTLHISAAT

-1018 EPDTPISVN
+1018 EPGTQISVN

-1040 VDKGDAKV
+1040 VDEGDAAV
-1048 QDANATETIVRMGSS
+1048 DDANATETIVRMGSS

-1085 VEAGEGG
+1085 V
-1092 SATSNPRGALPGTK
+1092 
-1106 VALTAVADEGYVFDH
+1106 
-1121 WEVIDG
+1121 
-1127 DIELADAASATT
+1127 
-1139 TFLLGEK
+1139 
-1146 AVTVRALF
+1146 
-1154 ELAMTP
+1154 
-1160 IQPMTYVTVEA
+1160 QA

-1258 GSATTVTETKS
+1258 GSATTVTETRS

-1277 VLPHAGDRTLALV
+1277 VLPHAGDRTFALV

>member
-1 MRRINCNR
+1 M
-9 ALAGLLAVV
+9 
-18 MAVGQIPTPALA
+18 PA
-30 EAAQSADQA
+30 
-39 ISEQGGGSE
+39 
-48 VATGSDTGEAV
+48 
-59 PVEDESA
+59 EDESA

-84 TYAARASRSIREAG
+84 TYAASASRSIREAG
-98 SKWDDVSK
+98 SKWSDVRK
-106 SDVYW
+106 SDVYR
-111 AVGRGTYRIRLNGT
+111 AVGTGAYRIRHNGT
-125 GNWKD
+125 DKWTEITYWVLNFD
-130 IKSWRR
+130 
-136 DYASANLE
+136 SANLE
-144 PGVYAVQEYKI
+144 PGVYEVQEHKKVGGSYIKRE
-155 PQFDWF
+155 WVN
-161 DDGTLTLTRYW
+161 DGTLTLTRYW

-184 TGTQLGGIV
+184 TGAQLGGIV
-193 VDNTPY
+193 VDGKSY
-199 ANADT
+199 ANAGT
-204 YDIDEGRTKTFTVQ
+204 YDIDEGATKTFAVQ
-218 NVDDYKVDKVQINGE
+218 NVADYKVEQVQIDDN
-233 TKTPDAYGNYPIP
+233 TVTPDADGNYTIP
-246 NTVDSQIKVTYKA
+246 SKADSQIKVTYKA
-259 DTEATVEVDEESSAN
+259 DTEATVKVDDASSAN
-274 LESLT
+274 LKSLT
-279 VGGTSAVAGS
+279 VGGTSAAAGS

-313 IEFDGITYRNG
+313 IEFNGTTYRNG
-324 DKGLSFKNHVATLTL
+324 DAGLSFKNQVATLTL
-339 TALKKDE
+339 PALTKDE
-346 TYKLKVNTVKAGLV
+346 TCILKVNTVKAGLV
-360 GNDGAEVGILGKDSS
+360 GIDGAQVGILGKDSS
-375 TYNKIVFNAA
+375 TYNEIVFNAA
-385 LDAAKSVPD
+385 LDAANSVPA
-394 GLTAGDVTIEYD
+394 GLTAGDVTIKYK
-406 ASRSGVGVWKPLD
+406 AGSVGDVWKSLD
-419 YTPAAWY
+419 YTPARY
-426 ESTLHA
+426 EFLLHA

-439 QIQISYAGNNQ
+439 QIRIRYAGNDQ
-450 YPASSIRLTVK
+450 YPASTITLTVK

-499 VVDEVTGKPVIGL
+499 VVDEVTGKPVNGL

-565 ITYGNTVAVADLVS
+565 ITYRNTVAVADLVS

-644 MKFLGYAL
+644 MTALRLAL

-712 VGYLTIAPRT
+712 VGYLTIAPKT

-735 GGFAVGSEELANF
+735 GGFAVGSDELANF

-755 DSDAAVEGAKVRYLI
+755 DSDAAVAGAKVRYLI

-845 VGDQPLEGAELT
+845 VGDQPLEGAEVT

-873 DGMPTEAGTYK
+873 NGMPTEAGTYK

-915 NNASKICGEADPE
+915 NNASKIYGEADPE
-928 SAYSYELIDRGKTT
+928 SAYSYELIDRGTTT

-955 VSYQRQPGE
+955 VSYQREPGE
-964 DPGVYTLHINAAT
+964 NPGEYTLHINAAT

-986 AESGVFNIYG
+986 AESGIFNIYG

-1004 HGTAGLVEGAPAGG
+1004 HGTAGLVEGAPVGG
-1018 EPDTPISVN
+1018 EPGTQIGVN
-1027 AVADEGYVFTGWT
+1027 AVADEGYVFTGWA
-1040 VDKGDAKV
+1040 VDEGDAKV
-1048 QDANATETIVRMGSS
+1048 EDANATETIVRMGSS

-1085 VEAGEGG
+1085 VEARVARPR
-1092 SATSNPRGALPGTK
+1092 ATL
-1106 VALTAVADEGYVFDH
+1106 AVR
-1121 WEVIDG
+1121 
-1127 DIELADAASATT
+1127 S
-1139 TFLLGEK
+1139 
-1146 AVTVRALF
+1146 
-1154 ELAMTP
+1154 
-1160 IQPMTYVTVEA
+1160 
-1171 GEGGSATSNP
+1171 
-1181 RGALPGTK
+1181 
-1189 VALTAV
+1189 
-1195 ADEGYVFD
+1195 
-1203 HWEVIDGDIELADA
+1203 
-1217 ASATTTFLLGEK
+1217 
-1229 AVTVRA
+1229 
-1235 LFKAAPAPEPVPD
+1235 PAPRLRSPLWRTRAM
-1248 PKDPSDGKGS
+1248 SLTTGRLS
-1258 GSATTVTETKS
+1258 TVTS
-1269 AAKKQDAA
+1269 SSRMRL
-1277 VLPHAGDRTLALV
+1277 LP
-1290 AGIAIAGVIVL
+1290 
-1301 AAGFALT
+1301 
-1308 RRHNRR
+1308 RRPFCWARKP

>member
-59 PVEDESA
+59 PAEDESA
-66 AEDAAATNA
+66 AEDAATTNA

-98 SKWDDVSK
+98 SKW
-106 SDVYW
+106 SDVRKFDVYR
-111 AVGRGTYRIRLNGT
+111 AVGTGAYRIRLNGT
-125 GNWKD
+125 DDWTK
-130 IKSWRR
+130 IESWFS
-136 DYASANLE
+136 DSGSANLE
-144 PGVYAVQEYKI
+144 PGVYAVQVYKNEGSWVK
-155 PQFDWF
+155 PKFDWV

-172 TATVVTEGAADA
+172 MATVVTEGAADA
-184 TGTQLGGIV
+184 TGAQLGGIF
-193 VDNTPY
+193 VDGAPY
-199 ANADT
+199 ANAGT
-204 YDIDEGRTKTFTVQ
+204 FEINEGTAKTFTVQ
-218 NVDDYKVDKVQINGE
+218 NVADYKVDKVQIDDN
-233 TKTPDAYGNYPIP
+233 TVTPDANGNYTIP
-246 NTVDSQIKVTYKA
+246 PSKADSKIKVTYKA
-259 DTEATVEVDEESSAN
+259 DTEATVKVDGASSAN
-274 LESLT
+274 LKSLT
-279 VGGTSAVAGS
+279 VGGTSAAAGS

-324 DKGLSFKNHVATLTL
+324 DAGLSFKNQVATLTL
-339 TALKKDE
+339 PALNKDE
-346 TYKLKVNTVKAGLV
+346 TYILKVNTVKAGLV
-360 GNDGAEVGILGKDSS
+360 GIDGAEVGILGKDSS
-375 TYNKIVFNAA
+375 TYNEIVFNAA
-385 LDAAKSVPD
+385 LDAANSVPA
-394 GLTAGDVTIEYD
+394 GLTAGDVTIKYNAD
-406 ASRSGVGVWKPLD
+406 SVVNVWKSLD
-419 YTPAAWY
+419 YTPAWY
-426 ESTLHA
+426 EFTRHA
-432 FGKKDSE
+432 FGKKESE
-439 QIQISYAGNNQ
+439 QIQISYASNDQ
-450 YPASSIRLTVK
+450 YPASSITLTVK

-499 VVDEVTGKPVIGL
+499 VVDEVTGKPVNGL

-565 ITYGNTVAVADLVS
+565 ITYRNTVAVADLVS

-644 MKFLGYAL
+644 MTALRLAL

-667 KSALDTAQ
+667 KSALGTAQ

-712 VGYLTIAPRT
+712 VGYLTIAPKT

-735 GGFAVGSEELANF
+735 GGFAVGSDELANF

-755 DSDAAVEGAKVRYLI
+755 DSDAAVAGAKVRYLI

-845 VGDQPLEGAELT
+845 VGDQPLEGAKVT

-864 ASGAFDVKL
+864 ASGAFDAKL

-915 NNASKICGEADPE
+915 NNASKIYGEADPE
-928 SAYSYELIDRGKTT
+928 SAYSYELIDRGTTT

-955 VSYQRQPGE
+955 VSYQREPGE
-964 DPGVYTLHINAAT
+964 NPGEYTLHISAAT

-1004 HGTAGLVEGAPAGG
+1004 HGTAGLVEDAPVGG
-1018 EPDTPISVN
+1018 EPGTQIGVN

-1040 VDKGDAKV
+1040 VDEGDAKV
-1048 QDANATETIVRMGSS
+1048 EDANATETIVRMGSS

-1070 FELAM
+1070 
-1075 TPIQPMTYVT
+1075 
-1085 VEAGEGG
+1085 
-1092 SATSNPRGALPGTK
+1092 
-1106 VALTAVADEGYVFDH
+1106 
-1121 WEVIDG
+1121 
-1127 DIELADAASATT
+1127 
-1139 TFLLGEK
+1139 
-1146 AVTVRALF
+1146 F

-1258 GSATTVTETKS
+1258 GSATTVTETRS

-1277 VLPHAGDRTLALV
+1277 VLPHAGDCTFALV

>member
-59 PVEDESA
+59 PAEDESA

-84 TYAARASRSIREAG
+84 TYAAHASRSIREAG
-98 SKWDDVSK
+98 SKWGDVSK
-106 SDVYW
+106 FDVYR
-111 AVGRGTYRIRLNGT
+111 AVGAGTYRIRRNGT
-125 GNWKD
+125 DGWTEID
-130 IKSWRR
+130 SWFRKF
-136 DYASANLE
+136 DSANLE
-144 PGVYAVQEYKI
+144 PGVYAVQEYKKVGGSLLK
-155 PQFDWF
+155 PELKWVY
-161 DDGTLTLTRYW
+161 DGDLTLTRYW

-184 TGTQLGGIV
+184 TGAQLGGIF
-193 VDNTPY
+193 VDDKPY
-199 ANADT
+199 AHAGT
-204 YDIDEGRTKTFTVQ
+204 YDIDEGTTETFTVQ

-246 NTVDSQIKVTYKA
+246 NNADSNIKVTYKA
-259 DTEATVEVDEESSAN
+259 DTEATVKVDETSSAN

-279 VGGTSAVAGS
+279 VGGTSATAGS

-313 IEFDGITYRNG
+313 IEFNGNTYRNG
-324 DKGLSFKNHVATLTL
+324 NASLSFNKQVATLTL
-339 TALKKDE
+339 PALTKDE
-346 TYKLKVNTVKAGLV
+346 IYILKVNTVKAGLV
-360 GNDGAEVGILGKDSS
+360 GIDGAEVGILGKDSS
-375 TYNKIVFNAA
+375 TYNEIVFNAA
-385 LDAAKSVPD
+385 LDAAKSVPA
-394 GLTAGDVTIEYD
+394 GLTAGDVTIEYN
-406 ASRSGVGVWKPLD
+406 ASSVSVKDVWKSLD
-419 YTPAAWY
+419 YTPALL
-426 ESTLHA
+426 EGKHA

-439 QIQISYAGNNQ
+439 QIRISYAGNDQ
-450 YPASSIRLTVK
+450 YPASSITLTVK

-499 VVDEVTGKPVIGL
+499 VVDEVTGKPVNGL

-535 KGNGTYKPS
+535 NGNGTYKPS

-565 ITYGNTVAVADLVS
+565 ITYGNTVAVAGLVS

-591 VVAGIDGDGKGYL
+591 VVAGIEGDGKGYL

-621 SILHLDKGVTL
+621 SILPLDKGVTL
-632 DGLINLLNNDAT
+632 DGLNNDAT
-644 MKFLGYAL
+644 MTALRLAL

-735 GGFAVGSEELANF
+735 GGFAVGSDELADF

-755 DSDAAVEGAKVRYLI
+755 DSDAAVAGAKVRYLI

-986 AESGVFNIYG
+986 AESGVFKIYG
-996 ALTVKVDG
+996 ALTVKIDG

-1018 EPDTPISVN
+1018 EPGTPIGVN

-1040 VDKGDAKV
+1040 VDKGDAEV
-1048 QDANATETIVRMGSS
+1048 EVANATETIVRMGSS

-1085 VEAGEGG
+1085 VDAGEGG

-1146 AVTVRALF
+1146 AVTV
-1154 ELAMTP
+1154 
-1160 IQPMTYVTVEA
+1160 
-1171 GEGGSATSNP
+1171 
-1181 RGALPGTK
+1181 
-1189 VALTAV
+1189 
-1195 ADEGYVFD
+1195 
-1203 HWEVIDGDIELADA
+1203 H
-1217 ASATTTFLLGEK
+1217 
-1229 AVTVRA
+1229 A
-1235 LFKAAPAPEPVPD
+1235 LFKAVPAPEPVPD

-1258 GSATTVTETKS
+1258 GSATTVTETRS

-1277 VLPHAGDRTLALV
+1277 VLPHAGDRTFALV

>member
-59 PVEDESA
+59 PAEDESA

-84 TYAARASRSIREAG
+84 TYAARASRSIRKAG
-98 SKWDDVSK
+98 SKWSTVLK
-106 SDVYW
+106 SDVYS
-111 AVGRGTYRIRLNGT
+111 AVGTGPDRIRIRLNGT
-125 GNWKD
+125 GEWTEITLWAGNPF
-130 IKSWRR
+130 
-136 DYASANLE
+136 SANLE
-144 PGVYAVQEYKI
+144 PGVYAVQKRKI
-155 PQFDWF
+155 TKFDWV
-161 DDGTLTLTRYW
+161 DDDPLTLTRYW
-172 TATVVTEGAADA
+172 RATVVTEGAAGA
-184 TGTQLGGIV
+184 TGAQLGGIF
-193 VDNTPY
+193 VDGTSY
-199 ANADT
+199 ANAGT
-204 YDIDEGRTKTFTVQ
+204 YDIDEGTTKTFTVQ
-218 NVDDYKVDKVQINGE
+218 NVDDYKVDKVQIDDN
-233 TKTPDAYGNYPIP
+233 TVTPDADGNYTIP
-246 NTVDSQIKVTYKA
+246 PRYADSQIKVTYKA
-259 DTEATVEVDEESSAN
+259 DTEATVKVDEASSAN
-274 LESLT
+274 LASLT

-313 IEFDGITYRNG
+313 IEFNGNTYRNG
-324 DKGLSFKNHVATLTL
+324 DASLSFEKTVATLTL
-339 TALKKDE
+339 PKLAKDE
-346 TYKLKVNTVKAGLV
+346 THILKVNTVKAGLV
-360 GNDGAEVGILGKDSS
+360 GINGAEVGILGKDSS
-375 TYNKIVFNAA
+375 AYNKIVFNAA
-385 LDAAKSVPD
+385 LDAAKSVPA

-406 ASRSGVGVWKPLD
+406 ASRLGVGVWKPLD
-419 YTPAAWY
+419 YTPARH
-426 ESTLHA
+426 EFLLLHA
-432 FGKKDSE
+432 FGKRDSE
-439 QIQISYAGNNQ
+439 QIQISYAGNDQ
-450 YPASSIRLTVK
+450 YPASSITLTVK

-499 VVDEVTGKPVIGL
+499 VVDEVTGKPVNGL
-512 SRNDFEIDGLEQKVG
+512 SRKDFEIDGLEQKVG

-565 ITYGNTVAVADLVS
+565 ITYGNTVAVAGLVS

-611 GGGKAQSAIN
+611 GDGKAQSAIN
-621 SILHLDKGVTL
+621 SILSLDKGVTL
-632 DGLINLLNNDAT
+632 DRLINRLNNDAT
-644 MKFLGYAL
+644 MTALGLAL
-652 KAAGVENPDQVIDSL
+652 KKAGVENPDQVIDSL

-687 GTPSKAGVYL
+687 GRPSKAGVYL

-735 GGFAVGSEELANF
+735 GGFAVGSDELAKF

-776 GSTFKSTDPNVK
+776 GSTFKSTDPNAK

-915 NNASKICGEADPE
+915 NNASKIYGEADPE
-928 SAYSYELIDRGKTT
+928 SAYSYELIDRGTTT

-955 VSYQRQPGE
+955 VSYQREPGE
-964 DPGVYTLHINAAT
+964 NPGEYTLHINAAT

-1018 EPDTPISVN
+1018 EPGTPIGVN

-1040 VDKGDAKV
+1040 VDEGDAAV
-1048 QDANATETIVRMGSS
+1048 DDANATETIVHMGSS

-1070 FELAM
+1070 FELAK

-1121 WEVIDG
+1121 WEVIGG

-1146 AVTVRALF
+1146 AV
-1154 ELAMTP
+1154 
-1160 IQPMTYVTVEA
+1160 
-1171 GEGGSATSNP
+1171 
-1181 RGALPGTK
+1181 K
-1189 VALTAV
+1189 
-1195 ADEGYVFD
+1195 
-1203 HWEVIDGDIELADA
+1203 
-1217 ASATTTFLLGEK
+1217 
-1229 AVTVRA
+1229 VRA
-1235 LFKAAPAPEPVPD
+1235 LFKAVPAPEPVPD

-1258 GSATTVTETKS
+1258 GSATTVTETRS

-1277 VLPHAGDRTLALV
+1277 VLPHAGDRTFALV

>member
-59 PVEDESA
+59 PAEDESA

-98 SKWDDVSK
+98 SKWGDVSK

-111 AVGRGTYRIRLNGT
+111 AVGAGKYRICLNGT
-125 GNWKD
+125 DNWTE
-130 IKSWRR
+130 IESWLLNPG
-136 DYASANLE
+136 SANLE
-144 PGVYAVQEYKI
+144 PGVYAVQEYKKVSGSI
-155 PQFDWF
+155 FNPKFGWV
-161 DDGTLTLTRYW
+161 DDGNLTLTRYW

-184 TGTQLGGIV
+184 TGAQLGGIF
-193 VDNTPY
+193 VDGTSY
-199 ANADT
+199 ANAGT
-204 YDIDEGRTKTFTVQ
+204 YDIDEGTTKTFTVQ
-218 NVDDYKVDKVQINGE
+218 NVDDYKVDKVQIDGK
-233 TKTPDAYGNYPIP
+233 TVTPDADGNYTIP
-246 NTVDSQIKVTYKA
+246 PRYADSQIKVTYKA
-259 DTEATVEVDEESSAN
+259 DTEATVKVDKASSAS

-279 VGGTSAVAGS
+279 VGGTSAAAGS

-313 IEFDGITYRNG
+313 IEFNGNTYRNG
-324 DKGLSFKNHVATLTL
+324 DAGLSFKNQVATLTL
-339 TALKKDE
+339 PELTKDK
-346 TYKLKVNTVKAGLV
+346 TYILKVNTVKAGLV
-360 GNDGAEVGILGKDSS
+360 GINGAEVGILGKDSS

-385 LDAAKSVPD
+385 LDAANSVPA
-394 GLTAGDVTIEYD
+394 GLTAGDVTIEYN
-406 ASRSGVGVWKPLD
+406 ASSVSVKDVWKSLD
-419 YTPAAWY
+419 YTPAWN
-426 ESTLHA
+426 EFLLHA

-439 QIQISYAGNNQ
+439 QIQISYAGNDQ
-450 YPASSIRLTVK
+450 YPASSITLTVK

-499 VVDEVTGKPVIGL
+499 VVDEVTGKPVNGL

-644 MKFLGYAL
+644 MKVLGYAL

-1018 EPDTPISVN
+1018 EPGTPIGVN

-1040 VDKGDAKV
+1040 VDEGDAKV
-1048 QDANATETIVRMGSS
+1048 EDANATETIVRMGSS

-1085 VEAGEGG
+1085 VG
-1092 SATSNPRGALPGTK
+1092 
-1106 VALTAVADEGYVFDH
+1106 
-1121 WEVIDG
+1121 
-1127 DIELADAASATT
+1127 
-1139 TFLLGEK
+1139 
-1146 AVTVRALF
+1146 
-1154 ELAMTP
+1154 
-1160 IQPMTYVTVEA
+1160 A

-1258 GSATTVTETKS
+1258 GSATTVTETRS

-1277 VLPHAGDRTLALV
+1277 VLPHAGDRTFALV

>member
-59 PVEDESA
+59 PAEDESA

-98 SKWDDVSK
+98 FKWKDALK
-106 SDVYW
+106 SDVVR
-111 AVGRGTYRIRLNGT
+111 AFGPGMYRIRLNDT
-125 GNWKD
+125 DDWID
-130 IKSWRR
+130 IGSWLLNPG
-136 DYASANLE
+136 SADLE
-144 PGVYAVQEYKI
+144 PGVYEVQECR
-155 PQFDWF
+155 FFNWV

-172 TATVVTEGAADA
+172 RATVVTEGAADA
-184 TGTQLGGIV
+184 TGAQLGGIF
-193 VDNTPY
+193 VDGLSY
-199 ANADT
+199 AHAGT
-204 YDIDEGRTKTFTVQ
+204 YDIDEGTPKTFTVQ

-259 DTEATVEVDEESSAN
+259 DTEATVKVDEASSAN
-274 LESLT
+274 LKSLT
-279 VGGTSAVAGS
+279 VGGTSAAAGS

-300 VVATPADGYAVES
+300 VVATPAPGYAVES
-313 IEFDGITYRNG
+313 IDFNGITYRNG
-324 DKGLSFKNHVATLTL
+324 NADLSFNNHVATLTL
-339 TALKKDE
+339 PALTKDK
-346 TYKLKVNTVKAGLV
+346 TYILKVNTVKAGLV
-360 GNDGAEVGILGKDSS
+360 GINGAEVGILGKDSS

-385 LDAAKSVPD
+385 LDAAKSVPA

-419 YTPAAWY
+419 YTPAR
-426 ESTLHA
+426 LDVMRHA
-432 FGKKDSE
+432 FGKNGKKDSE
-439 QIQISYAGNNQ
+439 QIRISYAGNDQ
-450 YPASSIRLTVK
+450 YPASSITLTVK

-485 DALKAKVYRQLAPT
+485 DALKDKVYRQLAPT

-512 SRNDFEIDGLEQKVG
+512 SRIDFEIDGLEQKVG

-565 ITYGNTVAVADLVS
+565 ITYGNTVAVAGLVS

-611 GGGKAQSAIN
+611 GDGKAQSAIN

-632 DGLINLLNNDAT
+632 DGLINLLNNDVT
-644 MKFLGYAL
+644 MTALGLAL
-652 KAAGVENPDQVIDSL
+652 KVAGVENPDQVIDSL

-802 GGNYAAAPIT
+802 GGNYAAAPIK

-845 VGDQPLEGAELT
+845 VGDQPLEGAEVT

-915 NNASKICGEADPE
+915 NNASKIYGEADPE
-928 SAYSYELIDRGKTT
+928 SAYSYELIDRGTTT

-955 VSYQRQPGE
+955 VSYQREPGE
-964 DPGVYTLHINAAT
+964 NPGEYTLHISAAT

-986 AESGVFNIYG
+986 AESGVFKIYG

-1018 EPDTPISVN
+1018 EPGTPIGVN

-1040 VDKGDAKV
+1040 VDEGDAKV
-1048 QDANATETIVRMGSS
+1048 EDANATETIVRMGSS

-1258 GSATTVTETKS
+1258 GSATTVTETRS